1 MKSRYRTW
9 LAVPPEETEAVKNA
23 VPPLNGRKAV
33 AWDQEKKLWYAR
45 AGTEL
50 SLLERWLPRPQE
62 LSMDAGDPVT
72 EFAQVLENA
81 GLVIQG
87 LPQMDGA
94 IHRVATRDDK
104 KGAKSGA
111 YKAYLDGRPAGW
123 YRDYRSADDSPT
135 NWVFSGGEQHD
146 PLARLHLRAF
156 AQQQRDDNARKL
168 QQQYNKQA
176 RYARSYINGLPQ
188 ATAHEYLTRK
198 GIRAAPG
205 VRLNNKNELVIPF
218 SNGRGEIRS
227 YQRIPVT
234 GGKDARIL
242 KDSEKTGNWFTF
254 GTPENGRPLLFAEGY
269 ATAASLHEATGLPVL
284 MTVDAGNMI
293 AVAENARQIWTDS
306 PFVFCAD
313 NDHQREINK
322 GVFSATKAAE
332 VTNGEVIIPAFTE
345 AEKAQ
350 GLTDFND
357 LDASRG
363 RDDFQHVMNAQLKHI
378 GIPTPNSDTAD
389 HREAVVIGN
398 LIFTPVK
405 DEKPQMSPENK
416 QSTAPETV
424 LATPD
429 TPYDIHTEETENQAY
444 EDDYAAYAS
453 LQSVTTETLS
463 PDKPLENI
471 ASAADTGT
479 ENTSAATA
487 GDQEDLNTDA
497 TGTDTAH
504 NTNTAETGTLPEPA
518 EIQPVQKSSPEP
530 TAEDKPQESVIPAA
544 DTGEKNASAT
554 TADNQSVQ
562 AEELSPGDDTPETSV
577 SDATGT
583 QHTTT
588 TQTEEQV
595 QVSMASAD
603 DWSAFAE
610 DLNADATVMTTAH
623 HTDTTE
629 TASPSEPAG
638 TQPVQQATP
647 ESTAENKPQEEDVL
661 SATDTSEKSASATT
675 ADNQSVQAEELSPG
689 DDTPETSLSDA
700 AGIQH
705 STTTQSEEQVQVSMA
720 TADDWSAFAEDLNA
734 DATVMTTA
742 HHTDTTETA
751 SPSEPAGT
759 QPVQQATPEA
769 TAENKPQE
777 EDVLSATDTSEKSA
791 SAVPDNNRDAPPEEL
806 NADATVAATVH
817 NTGTAETA
825 SPSEPAE
832 TQPVRQATT
841 EPTAEDKL
849 QEERPVSATETS
861 TANEAAHPETPS
873 LFSRLR
879 RFLTGG
885 KSRTSEP
892 SVIQEKKPTEAET
905 ATEEVAPPSPPETSP
920 EDTSSAEPDTIIFAP
935 RRPDSPQR
943 HNLDEILKNLTHKEF
958 PDRTALYSVDGEP
971 AFLDRLYCLEMV
983 DGASADDKKV
993 LAALAVAT
1001 NFYGGV
1007 IELTGSDAF
1016 KQKAMQLIVEYDIK
1030 VRMKLPAQRAAL
1042 EKLRKEKEMVHD
1054 AIVTHRPTPELNRQ
1068 SPEETTM
1075 AQPAPPVSP
1084 KAETE
1089 QTAGSTAETPHP
1101 EAPVT
1106 AKAEAPRADR
1116 PEQPAAPSSAPEKAP
1131 VSAQPQQPDTPEE
1144 EPPGKLSPGES
1155 VTAVLTNYGE
1165 KEYAPGKG
1173 RCFFVELTNRSGK
1186 REYWG
1191 KGLEELV
1198 KNHQKGDP
1206 VTLTLQ
1212 ARERLPSSPGKPEWV
1227 RNIWAMTPV
1236 SNGITVDNDLPHAGQ
1251 HILEF
1256 PMKTFSQVMSQMQ
1269 QHWPQIMQEVRSPK
1283 NPPNNL
1289 YIGEDRQ
1296 PASEP
1301 QDQSMRLPLAGKAP
1315 DELIPAVASADK
1327 DNRQLNLLLV
1337 HSADEHLQGV
1347 VRLNGTL
1354 YPALA
1359 TPTTN
1364 NRQLVI
1370 NALTDNGL
1378 QFAGYGEAVNHD
1390 ENTHQRPAP
1399 QMMQFHLK
1407 QQDSPLFAAIHK
1419 PEEQPDKLFRSLGF
1433 EQTWKEWSDSQK
1445 AEDRQ
1450 EKTLQQAQ
1458 SHSPGR

>member
-33 AWDQEKKLWYAR
+33 AWDPEKKLWYAR

-111 YKAYLDGRPAGW
+111 YRAYLDGRPAGW

-176 RYARSYINGLPQ
+176 GYARSYINRLPQ

-284 MTVDAGNMI
+284 MTVDASNMI

-363 RDDFQHVMNAQLKHI
+363 RDNFQNAMNAQLKHI

-389 HREAVVIGN
+389 HREAVVIDN

-405 DEKPQMSPENK
+405 DEKPQMSPENR
-416 QSTAPETV
+416 QSTAPETE
-424 LATPD
+424 LATQD
-429 TPYDIHTEETENQAY
+429 TPYDTHSDDTENQAY

-453 LQSVTTETLS
+453 LQSVTAETLS

-479 ENTSAATA
+479 ENTSV
-487 GDQEDLNTDA
+487 
-497 TGTDTAH
+497 
-504 NTNTAETGTLPEPA
+504 P
-518 EIQPVQKSSPEP
+518 
-530 TAEDKPQESVIPAA
+530 
-544 DTGEKNASAT
+544 
-554 TADNQSVQ
+554 TADNQSTQ
-562 AEELSPGDDTPETSV
+562 AEEHPRSEDTPETSL
-577 SDATGT
+577 SDAAGT

-588 TQTEEQV
+588 TQSEEQV

-610 DLNADATVMTTAH
+610 DLNADTPGAPTVH
-623 HTDTTE
+623 NTDNAE
-629 TASPSEPAG
+629 TNTVSEPAG
-638 TQPVQQATP
+638 MRPVQQVTT
-647 ESTAENKPQEEDVL
+647 ELTAEDKAQ
-661 SATDTSEKSASATT
+661 EKSVASAAETGAEHSSDIT
-675 ADNQSVQAEELSPG
+675 DDNR
-689 DDTPETSLSDA
+689 
-700 AGIQH
+700 
-705 STTTQSEEQVQVSMA
+705 
-720 TADDWSAFAEDLNA
+720 NA
-734 DATVMTTA
+734 
-742 HHTDTTETA
+742 
-751 SPSEPAGT
+751 PA
-759 QPVQQATPEA
+759 
-769 TAENKPQE
+769 
-777 EDVLSATDTSEKSA
+777 
-791 SAVPDNNRDAPPEEL
+791 EEL
-806 NADATVAATVH
+806 NADATVAVH

-832 TQPVRQATT
+832 TQPVRQATA

-849 QEERPVSATETS
+849 QEERLVSATETS
-861 TANEAAHPETPS
+861 TANEAARPETPS

-879 RFLTGG
+879 RFLTGV

-1042 EKLRKEKEMVHD
+1042 EKLRKEKEMAHD

-1084 KAETE
+1084 KAEAE

-1116 PEQPAAPSSAPEKAP
+1116 PEHPAAPSSAPEKAP
-1131 VSAQPQQPDTPEE
+1131 VSAQPQQPDTPVE

-1191 KGLEELV
+1191 NGLEELV

-1212 ARERLPSSPGKPEWV
+1212 ARETFRLSGETRDRI
-1227 RNIWAMTPV
+1227 RNIWAITPV
-1236 SNGITVDNDLPHAGQ
+1236 SNGITVNNDQPHAGQ
-1251 HILEF
+1251 HTLEF
-1256 PMKTFSQVMSQMQ
+1256 PMATFSQVMLQMQ

-1296 PASEP
+1296 PASAP
-1301 QDQSMRLPLAGKAP
+1301 QDQSMRLPLAGNAP
-1315 DELIPAVASADK
+1315 NELIPAIASADK

-1337 HSADEHLQGV
+1337 HSADDHLQGV

-1359 TPTTN
+1359 TPSAD

-1390 ENTHQRPAP
+1390 ENNHQRPSP
-1399 QMMQFHLK
+1399 QIMQFHLK

>member
-33 AWDQEKKLWYAR
+33 AWDPEKKLWYAR

-176 RYARSYINGLPQ
+176 RYARSYINQLPQ
-188 ATAHEYLTRK
+188 ATEHEYLTRK
-198 GIRAAPG
+198 GILAAPG

-218 SNGRGEIRS
+218 SNSRGEIRS

-293 AVAENARQIWTDS
+293 DVAENARQIWTDS

-313 NDHQREINK
+313 NDHQRKINK
-322 GVFSATKAAE
+322 GVSSAQKAAAS
-332 VTNGEVIIPAFTE
+332 THGEVIIPAFTE

-363 RDDFQHVMNAQLKHI
+363 RDAFQRAMNAQLEYI
-378 GIPTPNSDTAD
+378 GIPTPNNDTTD
-389 HREAVVIGN
+389 RREAIVIGN

-405 DEKPQMSPENK
+405 DEKPQVSPENR
-416 QSTAPETV
+416 QSTAPEPAV
-424 LATPD
+424 SEQNH
-429 TPYDIHTEETENQAY
+429 PYDIPAEETDNQAY

-453 LQSVTTETLS
+453 LQSVTAGTAS
-463 PDKPLENI
+463 PNEPQVN
-471 ASAADTGT
+471 AVSAIDSNAK
-479 ENTSAATA
+479 NTSAATTDDRNVLA
-487 GDQEDLNTDA
+487 QEPNADA
-497 TGTDTAH
+497 TVTTTAH
-504 NTNTAETGTLPEPA
+504 DTGTAETDSPSEPA
-518 EIQPVQKSSPEP
+518 EIQPVQQASPEP
-530 TAEDKPQESVIPAA
+530 SAKDKPQENVVSATDNDA
-544 DTGEKNASAT
+544 ENTSSAT
-554 TADNQSVQ
+554 TALRSNDS
-562 AEELSPGDDTPETSV
+562 PETSV

-583 QHTTT
+583 QHTAT
-588 TQTEEQV
+588 TQPEEPQ
-595 QVSMASAD
+595 QVSMGSAD

-610 DLNADATVMTTAH
+610 DLNADAPGNATVH
-623 HTDTTE
+623 NTDNAE
-629 TASPSEPAG
+629 TNTVSESAG
-638 TQPVQQATP
+638 MRPVQQVTT
-647 ESTAENKPQEEDVL
+647 ELTAEDKAQ
-661 SATDTSEKSASATT
+661 EKSVASAAETGAEHSSDIT
-675 ADNQSVQAEELSPG
+675 DDNR
-689 DDTPETSLSDA
+689 
-700 AGIQH
+700 
-705 STTTQSEEQVQVSMA
+705 
-720 TADDWSAFAEDLNA
+720 NA
-734 DATVMTTA
+734 
-742 HHTDTTETA
+742 
-751 SPSEPAGT
+751 PA
-759 QPVQQATPEA
+759 
-769 TAENKPQE
+769 
-777 EDVLSATDTSEKSA
+777 
-791 SAVPDNNRDAPPEEL
+791 EEL
-806 NADATVAATVH
+806 NADATVAVH
-817 NTGTAETA
+817 NTGTTETA

-832 TQPVRQATT
+832 TQPVRQATA

-849 QEERPVSATETS
+849 QEERLVSATETS
-861 TANEAAHPETPS
+861 TANEAARPETPS

-879 RFLTGG
+879 RFLTGV

-1042 EKLRKEKEMVHD
+1042 EKLRQEKGMAHD

-1084 KAETE
+1084 KAEAE

-1116 PEQPAAPSSAPEKAP
+1116 PEQPAASSSAPEKAP

-1144 EPPGKLSPGES
+1144 EPPGKLRPGES

-1191 KGLEELV
+1191 NGLEELV

-1212 ARERLPSSPGKPEWV
+1212 ARETFRLSGETRDRI
-1227 RNIWAMTPV
+1227 RNIWAITPV
-1236 SNGITVDNDLPHAGQ
+1236 SNGITVNNDQPHAGQ
-1251 HILEF
+1251 HTLEF
-1256 PMKTFSQVMSQMQ
+1256 PMATFSQVMLQMQ

-1296 PASEP
+1296 PASAP
-1301 QDQSMRLPLAGKAP
+1301 QDQSMRLPLAGNAP
-1315 DELIPAVASADK
+1315 DELIPAIASADK

-1337 HSADEHLQGV
+1337 HSADDHLQGV

-1359 TPTTN
+1359 TPSAD

-1390 ENTHQRPAP
+1390 ENTHQRPSP
-1399 QMMQFHLK
+1399 QIMQFHLK

-1458 SHSPGR
+1458 SHSPGL

>member
-33 AWDQEKKLWYAR
+33 AWDPEKKLWYAE
-45 AGTEL
+45 AGTDL
-50 SLLERWLPRPQE
+50 SLLKRWLPRPQE
-62 LSMDAGDPVT
+62 MSMDAGDPVT
-72 EFAQVLENA
+72 EFRQVLENA
-81 GLVIQG
+81 GLV
-87 LPQMDGA
+87 LEKDPEMDGE
-94 IHRVATRDDK
+94 IHRVPTRDDRR
-104 KGAKSGA
+104 GSQSGA
-111 YKAYLDGRPAGW
+111 YKAYLDGRPSGW
-123 YRDYRSADDSPT
+123 YRDYRSADNSPT
-135 NWVFSGGEQHD
+135 TWTFSRAENID
-146 PLARLHLRAF
+146 PLARLHLKAS
-156 AQQQRDDNARKL
+156 AQQNRDEKERKL

-176 RYARSYINGLPQ
+176 GYARSYLNGLPQ

-242 KDSEKTGNWFTF
+242 KGSEKSGNWFAF

-284 MTVDAGNMI
+284 MTIDADNMI
-293 AVAENARQIWTDS
+293 NVAKNARKIWTDS

-313 NDHQREINK
+313 NDHQRKINK
-322 GVFSATKAAE
+322 GVSSAKKAAAS
-332 VTNGEVIIPAFTE
+332 THGEVIIPAFTE

-363 RDDFQHVMNAQLKHI
+363 RDAFQHVMNAQLKHI
-378 GIPTPNSDTAD
+378 GIPTPNSDIAD

-416 QSTAPETV
+416 QGTAPETV

-588 TQTEEQV
+588 TQTEEQL
-595 QVSMASAD
+595 QVSMAS
-603 DWSAFAE
+603 
-610 DLNADATVMTTAH
+610 
-623 HTDTTE
+623 
-629 TASPSEPAG
+629 
-638 TQPVQQATP
+638 
-647 ESTAENKPQEEDVL
+647 
-661 SATDTSEKSASATT
+661 
-675 ADNQSVQAEELSPG
+675 
-689 DDTPETSLSDA
+689 
-700 AGIQH
+700 
-705 STTTQSEEQVQVSMA
+705 
-720 TADDWSAFAEDLNA
+720 ADDWSAFAEDLNA

-832 TQPVRQATT
+832 TQPVRQATA
-841 EPTAEDKL
+841 EPTAEDKP
-849 QEERPVSATETS
+849 QEERLVSATETS
-861 TANEAAHPETPS
+861 TANEAARPETPS

-905 ATEEVAPPSPPETSP
+905 ATETAAPPSPPETSP

-943 HNLDEILKNLTHKEF
+943 HNLDEILKNLEHKEF

-1075 AQPAPPVSP
+1075 AQPEPPMSP
-1084 KAETE
+1084 KAEAE
-1089 QTAGSTAETPHP
+1089 QTAGCTAETPHP

-1212 ARERLPSSPGKPEWV
+1212 ARERSPSSPGKPEWV
-1227 RNIWAMTPV
+1227 RNIWTMKPV
-1236 SNGITVDNDLPHAGQ
+1236 CNGISVSHDNPHEGQ
-1251 HILEF
+1251 YIREY
-1256 PMKTFSQVMSQMQ
+1256 PAATFRQMMTLLQ
-1269 QHWPQIMQEVRSPK
+1269 QGWPQLMQDVRLPDK
-1283 NPPNNL
+1283 VPDTL
-1289 YIGEDRQ
+1289 YLGEDRQ
-1296 PASEP
+1296 PAAAPRDPALRVPLNGTPPATLTPLIFSV
-1301 QDQSMRLPLAGKAP
+1301 DKQSQRL
-1315 DELIPAVASADK
+1315 D
-1327 DNRQLNLLLV
+1327 LLLLQ
-1337 HSADEHLQGV
+1337 SADEYMQGV

-1359 TPTTN
+1359 TPTADS
-1364 NRQLVI
+1364 RQLVI
-1370 NALTDNGL
+1370 NAMTDRGL
-1378 QFAGYGEAVNHD
+1378 QFAGYGEAINRD
-1390 ENTHQRPAP
+1390 ADGPKRPAP
-1399 QMMQFHLK
+1399 QLMQFHLK

>member
-345 AEKAQ
+345 EEKAQ

-497 TGTDTAH
+497 TGTDTTH

-544 DTGEKNASAT
+544 DTGEKN
-554 TADNQSVQ
+554 
-562 AEELSPGDDTPETSV
+562 
-577 SDATGT
+577 
-583 QHTTT
+583 
-588 TQTEEQV
+588 
-595 QVSMASAD
+595 
-603 DWSAFAE
+603 
-610 DLNADATVMTTAH
+610 
-623 HTDTTE
+623 
-629 TASPSEPAG
+629 
-638 TQPVQQATP
+638 
-647 ESTAENKPQEEDVL
+647 
-661 SATDTSEKSASATT
+661 ASATT

-759 QPVQQATPEA
+759 QPV
-769 TAENKPQE
+769 
-777 EDVLSATDTSEKSA
+777 
-791 SAVPDNNRDAPPEEL
+791 
-806 NADATVAATVH
+806 
-817 NTGTAETA
+817 
-825 SPSEPAE
+825 
-832 TQPVRQATT
+832 RQATA

-849 QEERPVSATETS
+849 QEERLVSATETS

-905 ATEEVAPPSPPETSP
+905 ATEEVAPPSPPENSP
-920 EDTSSAEPDTIIFAP
+920 EDTSSTEPDTIIFAP

-943 HNLDEILKNLTHKEF
+943 HNLDEIIKNLEHEEF
-958 PDRTALYSVDGEP
+958 PDRTALYRVDGEP

-1075 AQPAPPVSP
+1075 AQPEPPVSP
-1084 KAETE
+1084 KAEAE
-1089 QTAGSTAETPHP
+1089 QTAGCTAETPHP

-1212 ARERLPSSPGKPEWV
+1212 ARERSPSSPGKPEWV
-1227 RNIWAMTPV
+1227 RNIWTMKPV
-1236 SNGITVDNDLPHAGQ
+1236 CNGISVSHDNPHEGQ
-1251 HILEF
+1251 YIREY
-1256 PMKTFSQVMSQMQ
+1256 PAATFRQMMTLLQ
-1269 QHWPQIMQEVRSPK
+1269 QGWPQLMQDVRLPDK
-1283 NPPNNL
+1283 VPDTL
-1289 YIGEDRQ
+1289 YLGEDRQ
-1296 PASEP
+1296 PAAAPRDPALRVPLNGTPPATLTPLIFSV
-1301 QDQSMRLPLAGKAP
+1301 DKQSQRL
-1315 DELIPAVASADK
+1315 D
-1327 DNRQLNLLLV
+1327 LLLLQ
-1337 HSADEHLQGV
+1337 SADEYMQGV

-1359 TPTTN
+1359 TPTADS
-1364 NRQLVI
+1364 RQLVI
-1370 NALTDNGL
+1370 NAMTDRGL
-1378 QFAGYGEAVNHD
+1378 QFAGYGEAINRD
-1390 ENTHQRPAP
+1390 ADGPKRPAP
-1399 QMMQFHLK
+1399 QLMQFHLK

>member
-33 AWDQEKKLWYAR
+33 AWDPEKKLWYAE
-45 AGTEL
+45 AGTDL
-50 SLLERWLPRPQE
+50 SLLKRWLPRPQE
-62 LSMDAGDPVT
+62 MSMDAGDPVT
-72 EFAQVLENA
+72 EFRQVLENA
-81 GLVIQG
+81 GLV
-87 LPQMDGA
+87 LEKDPEMDGE
-94 IHRVATRDDK
+94 IHRVPTRDDRR
-104 KGAKSGA
+104 GTQSGA
-111 YKAYLDGRPAGW
+111 YKAYLDGRPSGW
-123 YRDYRSADDSPT
+123 YRDYRSADNSPT
-135 NWVFSGGEQHD
+135 TWTFSRAENID
-146 PLARLHLRAF
+146 PLARLHLKAS
-156 AQQQRDDNARKL
+156 AQQNRDEKERKL

-176 RYARSYINGLPQ
+176 GYARSYLNGLPQ

-242 KDSEKTGNWFTF
+242 KGSEKSGNWFAF

-284 MTVDAGNMI
+284 MTIDADNMI
-293 AVAENARQIWTDS
+293 NVAKNARKIWTDS

-313 NDHQREINK
+313 NDHQRKINK
-322 GVFSATKAAE
+322 GVSSAKKAAAS
-332 VTNGEVIIPAFTE
+332 THGEVIIPAFTE

-363 RDDFQHVMNAQLKHI
+363 RDAFQHVMNAQLKHI
-378 GIPTPNSDTAD
+378 GIPTPNSDIAD

-405 DEKPQMSPENK
+405 DEKPQMSPENR
-416 QSTAPETV
+416 QSTAPEPAV
-424 LATPD
+424 SEQNH
-429 TPYDIHTEETENQAY
+429 PYDIPAEETDNQAY

-453 LQSVTTETLS
+453 LQSVTAGTAS
-463 PDKPLENI
+463 PNEPQVN
-471 ASAADTGT
+471 AVSAIDSNAK
-479 ENTSAATA
+479 NTSAATA
-487 GDQEDLNTDA
+487 GDRNVLAQEPNADA
-497 TGTDTAH
+497 TVTTTAH
-504 NTNTAETGTLPEPA
+504 DTGTAETDSPSEPA

-588 TQTEEQV
+588 TQTEEQL
-595 QVSMASAD
+595 QVSMAS
-603 DWSAFAE
+603 
-610 DLNADATVMTTAH
+610 
-623 HTDTTE
+623 
-629 TASPSEPAG
+629 
-638 TQPVQQATP
+638 
-647 ESTAENKPQEEDVL
+647 
-661 SATDTSEKSASATT
+661 
-675 ADNQSVQAEELSPG
+675 
-689 DDTPETSLSDA
+689 
-700 AGIQH
+700 
-705 STTTQSEEQVQVSMA
+705 
-720 TADDWSAFAEDLNA
+720 ADDWSAFAEDLNA

-832 TQPVRQATT
+832 TQPVRQATA
-841 EPTAEDKL
+841 EPTAEDKP
-849 QEERPVSATETS
+849 QEERLVSATETS
-861 TANEAAHPETPS
+861 TANEAARPETPS

-905 ATEEVAPPSPPETSP
+905 ATETAAPPSPPETSP

-943 HNLDEILKNLTHKEF
+943 HNLDEILKNLEHKEF

-1075 AQPAPPVSP
+1075 AQPEPPMSP
-1084 KAETE
+1084 KAEAE
-1089 QTAGSTAETPHP
+1089 QTAGCTAETPHP

-1212 ARERLPSSPGKPEWV
+1212 ARERSPSSPGKPEWV
-1227 RNIWAMTPV
+1227 RNIWTMKPV
-1236 SNGITVDNDLPHAGQ
+1236 CNGISVSHDNPHEGQ
-1251 HILEF
+1251 YIREY
-1256 PMKTFSQVMSQMQ
+1256 PAATFRQMMTLLQ
-1269 QHWPQIMQEVRSPK
+1269 QGWPQLMQDVRLPDK
-1283 NPPNNL
+1283 VPDTL
-1289 YIGEDRQ
+1289 YLGEDRQ
-1296 PASEP
+1296 PAAAPRDPALRVPLNGTPPATLTPLIFSV
-1301 QDQSMRLPLAGKAP
+1301 DKQSQRL
-1315 DELIPAVASADK
+1315 D
-1327 DNRQLNLLLV
+1327 LLLLQ
-1337 HSADEHLQGV
+1337 SADEYMQGV

-1359 TPTTN
+1359 TPTADS
-1364 NRQLVI
+1364 RQLVI
-1370 NALTDNGL
+1370 NAMTDRGL
-1378 QFAGYGEAVNHD
+1378 QFAGYGEAINRD
-1390 ENTHQRPAP
+1390 ADGPKRPAP
-1399 QMMQFHLK
+1399 QLMQFHLK

>member
-23 VPPLNGRKAV
+23 VPPLKGRKAV
-33 AWDQEKKLWYAR
+33 AWDPEKKLWYAR

-176 RYARSYINGLPQ
+176 GYARSYINGLPQ

-198 GIRAAPG
+198 GILAAPG

-218 SNGRGEIRS
+218 SNSRGEIRS

-284 MTVDAGNMI
+284 MTVDASNMI

-363 RDDFQHVMNAQLKHI
+363 RDAFQRAMNAQLEYI
-378 GIPTPNSDTAD
+378 GIPTPNNDTTD
-389 HREAVVIGN
+389 RREAVVIGN

-405 DEKPQMSPENK
+405 DEKPQMSPENR
-416 QSTAPETV
+416 QSTAPEPAV
-424 LATPD
+424 SEQNH
-429 TPYDIHTEETENQAY
+429 PYDIPAEETDNQAY

-588 TQTEEQV
+588 TQTEEQL
-595 QVSMASAD
+595 QVSMAS
-603 DWSAFAE
+603 
-610 DLNADATVMTTAH
+610 
-623 HTDTTE
+623 
-629 TASPSEPAG
+629 
-638 TQPVQQATP
+638 
-647 ESTAENKPQEEDVL
+647 
-661 SATDTSEKSASATT
+661 
-675 ADNQSVQAEELSPG
+675 
-689 DDTPETSLSDA
+689 
-700 AGIQH
+700 
-705 STTTQSEEQVQVSMA
+705 
-720 TADDWSAFAEDLNA
+720 ADDWSAFAEDLNA

-825 SPSEPAE
+825 PPSEPAE
-832 TQPVRQATT
+832 TQPVRQATA
-841 EPTAEDKL
+841 EPTDEDKP
-849 QEERPVSATETS
+849 QEEHLVSATEPG
-861 TANEAAHPETPS
+861 TANEAARPETPS

-892 SVIQEKKPTEAET
+892 SVIQKKKPTEAEE
-905 ATEEVAPPSPPETSP
+905 ATEEVAPPSPPENSP
-920 EDTSSAEPDTIIFAP
+920 EAPSSAEPDTIIFAP

-943 HNLDEILKNLTHKEF
+943 YDLDEIIKNLEHEEF
-958 PDRTALYSVDGEP
+958 PDRTALFRVDGEP

-1042 EKLRKEKEMVHD
+1042 EKLRREKEMAHD

-1075 AQPAPPVSP
+1075 AQPEPPVSP
-1084 KAETE
+1084 KAEVE
-1089 QTAGSTAETPHP
+1089 QTAGSTPETPHP

-1106 AKAEAPRADR
+1106 AKAEVPRAGT

-1212 ARERLPSSPGKPEWV
+1212 ARETFRLSGETRDRI
-1227 RNIWAMTPV
+1227 RNVWAITPV
-1236 SNGITVDNDLPHAGQ
+1236 SNGITVNNDQPHVGQ

-1256 PMKTFSQVMSQMQ
+1256 PMATFSQVMLQMQ

-1283 NPPNNL
+1283 NPPGNL

-1296 PASEP
+1296 PASAP
-1301 QDQSMRLPLAGKAP
+1301 QDQSMRLPLAGNAP
-1315 DELIPAVASADK
+1315 NELIPAIASADK

-1337 HSADEHLQGV
+1337 HSADDHLQGV

-1359 TPTTN
+1359 TPSAD

-1390 ENTHQRPAP
+1390 ENNHQRPSP

>member
-1 MKSRYRTW
+1 
-9 LAVPPEETEAVKNA
+9 
-23 VPPLNGRKAV
+23 
-33 AWDQEKKLWYAR
+33 
-45 AGTEL
+45 
-50 SLLERWLPRPQE
+50 
-62 LSMDAGDPVT
+62 MDAGDPVT

-176 RYARSYINGLPQ
+176 RYARSYINQLPQ
-188 ATAHEYLTRK
+188 ATEHEYLTRK
-198 GIRAAPG
+198 GILAAPG

-218 SNGRGEIRS
+218 SNSRGEIRS
-227 YQRIPVT
+227 YQRIPAT

-293 AVAENARQIWTDS
+293 DVAENARQIWTDS

-313 NDHQREINK
+313 NDHQRKINK
-322 GVFSATKAAE
+322 GVSSAKKAAAS
-332 VTNGEVIIPAFTE
+332 THGEVIIPAFTE

-363 RDDFQHVMNAQLKHI
+363 RDAFQRAMNAQLEYI
-378 GIPTPNSDTAD
+378 GIPTPNSDTTD
-389 HREAVVIGN
+389 RREAIVIGN

-405 DEKPQMSPENK
+405 DEKPQMSPENR
-416 QSTAPETV
+416 QSTAPEPAV
-424 LATPD
+424 SEQNH
-429 TPYDIHTEETENQAY
+429 PYDIPAEETDNQAY

-453 LQSVTTETLS
+453 LQSVTAGTTS
-463 PDKPLENI
+463 PNEPQVN
-471 ASAADTGT
+471 AVSAIDSNAK
-479 ENTSAATA
+479 NTSAATA
-487 GDQEDLNTDA
+487 DDRNVLAQEPNADA
-497 TGTDTAH
+497 TVTVTTTAH
-504 NTNTAETGTLPEPA
+504 DTGTAETDSPSEPA
-518 EIQPVQKSSPEP
+518 EIQPVQQASPEP
-530 TAEDKPQESVIPAA
+530 SAKDKPLENVVSATDNDA
-544 DTGEKNASAT
+544 ENTSSAT
-554 TADNQSVQ
+554 TALRSN
-562 AEELSPGDDTPETSV
+562 DTPETSV

-583 QHTTT
+583 QHTAT
-588 TQTEEQV
+588 TQPEEQQ
-595 QVSMASAD
+595 QVSMGSAD

-610 DLNADATVMTTAH
+610 DLNADVTVMTTAH
-623 HTDTTE
+623 HTD
-629 TASPSEPAG
+629 
-638 TQPVQQATP
+638 
-647 ESTAENKPQEEDVL
+647 
-661 SATDTSEKSASATT
+661 
-675 ADNQSVQAEELSPG
+675 
-689 DDTPETSLSDA
+689 
-700 AGIQH
+700 
-705 STTTQSEEQVQVSMA
+705 
-720 TADDWSAFAEDLNA
+720 
-734 DATVMTTA
+734 
-742 HHTDTTETA
+742 
-751 SPSEPAGT
+751 
-759 QPVQQATPEA
+759 
-769 TAENKPQE
+769 
-777 EDVLSATDTSEKSA
+777 
-791 SAVPDNNRDAPPEEL
+791 
-806 NADATVAATVH
+806 
-817 NTGTAETA
+817 TAETA

-832 TQPVRQATT
+832 IQPVQQATP
-841 EPTAEDKL
+841 EPTAEDKPK
-849 QEERPVSATETS
+849 EERPVSATETS
-861 TANEAAHPETPS
+861 TENEAARPETPS

-885 KSRTSEP
+885 KSRTAEP
-892 SVIQEKKPTEAET
+892 PVIQENTLTEAET
-905 ATEEVAPPSPPETSP
+905 ATEAVAPPSPPETSP

-1042 EKLRKEKEMVHD
+1042 EKLRKEKEMAHD

-1084 KAETE
+1084 KAEAE

-1191 KGLEELV
+1191 NGLEELV

-1212 ARERLPSSPGKPEWV
+1212 ARETFRLSGETRDRI
-1227 RNIWAMTPV
+1227 RNIWAITPV
-1236 SNGITVDNDLPHAGQ
+1236 SNGITVNNDQPHAGQ
-1251 HILEF
+1251 HTLEF
-1256 PMKTFSQVMSQMQ
+1256 PMATFSQVMLQMQ

-1296 PASEP
+1296 PASAP
-1301 QDQSMRLPLAGKAP
+1301 QDQSMRLPLAGNAP
-1315 DELIPAVASADK
+1315 NELIPAIASADK

-1337 HSADEHLQGV
+1337 HSADDHL
-1347 VRLNGTL
+1347 
-1354 YPALA
+1354 
-1359 TPTTN
+1359 
-1364 NRQLVI
+1364 
-1370 NALTDNGL
+1370 
-1378 QFAGYGEAVNHD
+1378 
-1390 ENTHQRPAP
+1390 
-1399 QMMQFHLK
+1399 
-1407 QQDSPLFAAIHK
+1407 
-1419 PEEQPDKLFRSLGF
+1419 
-1433 EQTWKEWSDSQK
+1433 
-1445 AEDRQ
+1445 
-1450 EKTLQQAQ
+1450 
-1458 SHSPGR
+1458 

>member
-1 MKSRYRTW
+1 M
-9 LAVPPEETEAVKNA
+9 
-23 VPPLNGRKAV
+23 
-33 AWDQEKKLWYAR
+33 
-45 AGTEL
+45 
-50 SLLERWLPRPQE
+50 
-62 LSMDAGDPVT
+62 
-72 EFAQVLENA
+72 
-81 GLVIQG
+81 
-87 LPQMDGA
+87 
-94 IHRVATRDDK
+94 
-104 KGAKSGA
+104 
-111 YKAYLDGRPAGW
+111 
-123 YRDYRSADDSPT
+123 
-135 NWVFSGGEQHD
+135 
-146 PLARLHLRAF
+146 
-156 AQQQRDDNARKL
+156 
-168 QQQYNKQA
+168 
-176 RYARSYINGLPQ
+176 
-188 ATAHEYLTRK
+188 
-198 GIRAAPG
+198 
-205 VRLNNKNELVIPF
+205 RLNNKNELVIPF

-405 DEKPQMSPENK
+405 DEKPQMSPENR
-416 QSTAPETV
+416 QSTAPETE
-424 LATPD
+424 LATQD
-429 TPYDIHTEETENQAY
+429 TSYDIHTEETENQAY

-562 AEELSPGDDTPETSV
+562 AEELSPGDDTPETS
-577 SDATGT
+577 
-583 QHTTT
+583 
-588 TQTEEQV
+588 
-595 QVSMASAD
+595 
-603 DWSAFAE
+603 
-610 DLNADATVMTTAH
+610 
-623 HTDTTE
+623 
-629 TASPSEPAG
+629 
-638 TQPVQQATP
+638 
-647 ESTAENKPQEEDVL
+647 
-661 SATDTSEKSASATT
+661 
-675 ADNQSVQAEELSPG
+675 
-689 DDTPETSLSDA
+689 LSDA
-700 AGIQH
+700 AGTQH
-705 STTTQSEEQVQVSMA
+705 TTTTQSEEQVQVSMA

-734 DATVMTTA
+734 DTPGAPTV
-742 HHTDTTETA
+742 HNTDNAETNTV
-751 SPSEPAGT
+751 SEPAGMR
-759 QPVQQATPEA
+759 PVQQVTTEL
-769 TAENKPQE
+769 TAEDKAQ
-777 EDVLSATDTSEKSA
+777 EKSVA
-791 SAVPDNNRDAPPEEL
+791 SAAETGAEHSSDITDDNRNAPAEEL
-806 NADATVAATVH
+806 NADATVAVH

-832 TQPVRQATT
+832 IQPVQQAIP
-841 EPTAEDKL
+841 EPTAEDKPK
-849 QEERPVSATETS
+849 EERPVSATETS
-861 TANEAAHPETPS
+861 TENETARPETPS

-905 ATEEVAPPSPPETSP
+905 ATEEVAPPSPPENSP
-920 EDTSSAEPDTIIFAP
+920 EDTSSTEPDTIIFAP
-935 RRPDSPQR
+935 RRPDTPQR
-943 HNLDEILKNLTHKEF
+943 HNLDEIIKNLEHEEF
-958 PDRTALYSVDGEP
+958 PDRTALYRVDGEP

-1075 AQPAPPVSP
+1075 AQPDPPVSP
-1084 KAETE
+1084 KAEAE
-1089 QTAGSTAETPHP
+1089 QTAGCTAETPHP

-1212 ARERLPSSPGKPEWV
+1212 ARERSPSSPGKPEWV
-1227 RNIWAMTPV
+1227 RNIWTMKPV
-1236 SNGITVDNDLPHAGQ
+1236 CNGISVSHDNPHEGQ
-1251 HILEF
+1251 YIREY
-1256 PMKTFSQVMSQMQ
+1256 PAATFRQMMTLLQ
-1269 QHWPQIMQEVRSPK
+1269 QGWPQLMQDVRLPDK
-1283 NPPNNL
+1283 VPDTL
-1289 YIGEDRQ
+1289 YLGEDRQ
-1296 PASEP
+1296 PAAAPRDPALRVPLNGTPPATLTPLIFSV
-1301 QDQSMRLPLAGKAP
+1301 DKQSQRL
-1315 DELIPAVASADK
+1315 D
-1327 DNRQLNLLLV
+1327 LLLLQ
-1337 HSADEHLQGV
+1337 SADEYMQGV

-1359 TPTTN
+1359 TPTTDS
-1364 NRQLVI
+1364 RQLVI
-1370 NALTDNGL
+1370 NATDR
-1378 QFAGYGEAVNHD
+1378 
-1390 ENTHQRPAP
+1390 QRPAVCR
-1399 QMMQFHLK
+1399 L
-1407 QQDSPLFAAIHK
+1407 
-1419 PEEQPDKLFRSLGF
+1419 R
-1433 EQTWKEWSDSQK
+1433 
-1445 AEDRQ
+1445 
-1450 EKTLQQAQ
+1450 
-1458 SHSPGR
+1458 

>member
-33 AWDQEKKLWYAR
+33 AWDPEKKLWYAE
-45 AGTEL
+45 AGTDL
-50 SLLERWLPRPQE
+50 SLLKRWLPRPQE
-62 LSMDAGDPVT
+62 MSMDAGDPVT
-72 EFAQVLENA
+72 EFRQVLENA
-81 GLVIQG
+81 GLV
-87 LPQMDGA
+87 LEKDPEMDGE
-94 IHRVATRDDK
+94 IHRVPTRDDRR
-104 KGAKSGA
+104 GTQSGA
-111 YKAYLDGRPAGW
+111 YKAYLDGRPSGW
-123 YRDYRSADDSPT
+123 YRDYRSADNSPT
-135 NWVFSGGEQHD
+135 TWTFSRAENID
-146 PLARLHLRAF
+146 PLARLHLKAS
-156 AQQQRDDNARKL
+156 AQQNRDEKERKL

-176 RYARSYINGLPQ
+176 GYARSYLNGLPQ

-242 KDSEKTGNWFTF
+242 KGSEKSGNWFAF

-284 MTVDAGNMI
+284 MTIDADNMI
-293 AVAENARQIWTDS
+293 NVAKNARKIWTDS

-313 NDHQREINK
+313 NDHQRKINK
-322 GVFSATKAAE
+322 GVSSAKKAAAS
-332 VTNGEVIIPAFTE
+332 THGEVIIPAFTE

-363 RDDFQHVMNAQLKHI
+363 RDAFQHVMNAQLKHI
-378 GIPTPNSDTAD
+378 GIPTPNSDIAD

-588 TQTEEQV
+588 TQTEEQL
-595 QVSMASAD
+595 QVSMAS
-603 DWSAFAE
+603 
-610 DLNADATVMTTAH
+610 
-623 HTDTTE
+623 
-629 TASPSEPAG
+629 
-638 TQPVQQATP
+638 
-647 ESTAENKPQEEDVL
+647 
-661 SATDTSEKSASATT
+661 
-675 ADNQSVQAEELSPG
+675 
-689 DDTPETSLSDA
+689 
-700 AGIQH
+700 
-705 STTTQSEEQVQVSMA
+705 
-720 TADDWSAFAEDLNA
+720 ADDWSAFAEDLNA

-832 TQPVRQATT
+832 TQPVRQATA
-841 EPTAEDKL
+841 EPTAEDKP
-849 QEERPVSATETS
+849 QEERLVSATETS
-861 TANEAAHPETPS
+861 TANEAARPETPS

-905 ATEEVAPPSPPETSP
+905 ATETAAPPSPPETSP

-943 HNLDEILKNLTHKEF
+943 HNLDEILKNLEHKEF

-1075 AQPAPPVSP
+1075 AQPEPPMSP
-1084 KAETE
+1084 KAEAE
-1089 QTAGSTAETPHP
+1089 QTAGCTAETPHP

-1212 ARERLPSSPGKPEWV
+1212 ARERSPSSPGKPEWV
-1227 RNIWAMTPV
+1227 RNIWTMKPV
-1236 SNGITVDNDLPHAGQ
+1236 CNGISVSHDNPHEGQ
-1251 HILEF
+1251 YIREY
-1256 PMKTFSQVMSQMQ
+1256 PAATFRQMMTLLQ
-1269 QHWPQIMQEVRSPK
+1269 QGWPQLMQDVRLPDK
-1283 NPPNNL
+1283 VPDTL
-1289 YIGEDRQ
+1289 YLGEDRQ
-1296 PASEP
+1296 PAAAPRDPALRVPLNGTPPATLTPLIFSV
-1301 QDQSMRLPLAGKAP
+1301 DKQSQRL
-1315 DELIPAVASADK
+1315 D
-1327 DNRQLNLLLV
+1327 LLLLQ
-1337 HSADEHLQGV
+1337 SADEYMQGV

-1359 TPTTN
+1359 TPTADS
-1364 NRQLVI
+1364 RQLVI
-1370 NALTDNGL
+1370 NAMTDRGL
-1378 QFAGYGEAVNHD
+1378 QFAGYGEAINRD
-1390 ENTHQRPAP
+1390 ADGPKRPAP
-1399 QMMQFHLK
+1399 QLMQFHLK

-1458 SHSPGR
+1458 SHSPGL

>member
-1 MKSRYRTW
+1 
-9 LAVPPEETEAVKNA
+9 
-23 VPPLNGRKAV
+23 
-33 AWDQEKKLWYAR
+33 
-45 AGTEL
+45 
-50 SLLERWLPRPQE
+50 
-62 LSMDAGDPVT
+62 
-72 EFAQVLENA
+72 
-81 GLVIQG
+81 
-87 LPQMDGA
+87 
-94 IHRVATRDDK
+94 
-104 KGAKSGA
+104 
-111 YKAYLDGRPAGW
+111 
-123 YRDYRSADDSPT
+123 
-135 NWVFSGGEQHD
+135 
-146 PLARLHLRAF
+146 
-156 AQQQRDDNARKL
+156 
-168 QQQYNKQA
+168 
-176 RYARSYINGLPQ
+176 
-188 ATAHEYLTRK
+188 
-198 GIRAAPG
+198 
-205 VRLNNKNELVIPF
+205 
-218 SNGRGEIRS
+218 
-227 YQRIPVT
+227 
-234 GGKDARIL
+234 
-242 KDSEKTGNWFTF
+242 
-254 GTPENGRPLLFAEGY
+254 
-269 ATAASLHEATGLPVL
+269 

-562 AEELSPGDDTPETSV
+562 AEELSPGDDTPETS
-577 SDATGT
+577 
-583 QHTTT
+583 
-588 TQTEEQV
+588 
-595 QVSMASAD
+595 
-603 DWSAFAE
+603 
-610 DLNADATVMTTAH
+610 
-623 HTDTTE
+623 
-629 TASPSEPAG
+629 
-638 TQPVQQATP
+638 
-647 ESTAENKPQEEDVL
+647 
-661 SATDTSEKSASATT
+661 
-675 ADNQSVQAEELSPG
+675 
-689 DDTPETSLSDA
+689 LSDA

-832 TQPVRQATT
+832 TQPVRQATA
-841 EPTAEDKL
+841 EPTAEDKP
-849 QEERPVSATETS
+849 QEERLVSATETS
-861 TANEAAHPETPS
+861 TANEAARPETPS
-873 LFSRLR
+873 LFSRLC

-905 ATEEVAPPSPPETSP
+905 ATEEVAPPSPPENSP

-943 HNLDEILKNLTHKEF
+943 HNLDEIIKNLEHEEF
-958 PDRTALYSVDGEP
+958 PDRTALYRVDGEP

-1075 AQPAPPVSP
+1075 AQPEPPVSP
-1084 KAETE
+1084 KAEAE
-1089 QTAGSTAETPHP
+1089 QTAGCTAETPHP

-1144 EPPGKLSPGES
+1144 EPPGKLRPGES

-1212 ARERLPSSPGKPEWV
+1212 ARERSPSSPGKPEWV
-1227 RNIWAMTPV
+1227 RNIWTMKPV
-1236 SNGITVDNDLPHAGQ
+1236 CNGISVSHDNPHEGQ
-1251 HILEF
+1251 YIREY
-1256 PMKTFSQVMSQMQ
+1256 PAATFRQMMTLLQ
-1269 QHWPQIMQEVRSPK
+1269 QGWPQLMQDVRLPDK
-1283 NPPNNL
+1283 VPDTL
-1289 YIGEDRQ
+1289 YLGEDRQ
-1296 PASEP
+1296 PAAAPRDPALRVPLNGTPPATLTPLIFSV
-1301 QDQSMRLPLAGKAP
+1301 DKQSQRL
-1315 DELIPAVASADK
+1315 D
-1327 DNRQLNLLLV
+1327 LLLLQ
-1337 HSADEHLQGV
+1337 SADEYMQGV

-1359 TPTTN
+1359 TPTADS
-1364 NRQLVI
+1364 RQLVI
-1370 NALTDNGL
+1370 NAMTDRGL
-1378 QFAGYGEAVNHD
+1378 QFAGYGEAINRD
-1390 ENTHQRPAP
+1390 ADGPKRPAP
-1399 QMMQFHLK
+1399 QLMQFHLK

>member
-33 AWDQEKKLWYAR
+33 AWDPEKKLWYAR

-111 YKAYLDGRPAGW
+111 YRAYLDGRPAGW

-176 RYARSYINGLPQ
+176 GYARSYINGLPQ

-254 GTPENGRPLLFAEGY
+254 GTPENGSPLLFAEGY

-284 MTVDAGNMI
+284 MTVDANNMI

-405 DEKPQMSPENK
+405 DEKPQMSPENR
-416 QSTAPETV
+416 QSTAPETE

-453 LQSVTTETLS
+453 LQSVTAETSS

-487 GDQEDLNTDA
+487 GDQEGLNTDA

-504 NTNTAETGTLPEPA
+504 NTDTAETTSPSEPA

-544 DTGEKNASAT
+544 DTGEENASAT
-554 TADNQSVQ
+554 TADNQSAQ
-562 AEELSPGDDTPETSV
+562 AEEHPRNEDTPETSV
-577 SDATGT
+577 SDVAGT

-588 TQTEEQV
+588 TQSEEQL

-610 DLNADATVMTTAH
+610 DLNADTPGAPTVH
-623 HTDTTE
+623 NTDNAE
-629 TASPSEPAG
+629 TNTLSEPAG
-638 TQPVQQATP
+638 MRPVQQVTT
-647 ESTAENKPQEEDVL
+647 ELTAEDKAQ
-661 SATDTSEKSASATT
+661 EKSVASATET
-675 ADNQSVQAEELSPG
+675 GAEHSSDITDDNR
-689 DDTPETSLSDA
+689 
-700 AGIQH
+700 
-705 STTTQSEEQVQVSMA
+705 
-720 TADDWSAFAEDLNA
+720 NA
-734 DATVMTTA
+734 
-742 HHTDTTETA
+742 
-751 SPSEPAGT
+751 PA
-759 QPVQQATPEA
+759 
-769 TAENKPQE
+769 
-777 EDVLSATDTSEKSA
+777 
-791 SAVPDNNRDAPPEEL
+791 EEL

-817 NTGTAETA
+817 NTRTAETA

-832 TQPVRQATT
+832 TQPVRQATA
-841 EPTAEDKL
+841 EPTAEDKP
-849 QEERPVSATETS
+849 QEEHLVSATEPG
-861 TANEAAHPETPS
+861 TANEAARPETPS

-892 SVIQEKKPTEAET
+892 SVIQEKKPTEAEE

-920 EDTSSAEPDTIIFAP
+920 EAPSSAEPDTIIFAP
-935 RRPDSPQR
+935 RRPDRPQR
-943 HNLDEILKNLTHKEF
+943 HDLDEIVKNLTYDEL
-958 PDRTALYSVDGEP
+958 PDNTALYRVDGEP
-971 AFLDRLYCLEMV
+971 AFLDKLNRLEMV

-1016 KQKAMQLIVEYDIK
+1016 KQKAMQLIIEYDIK

-1042 EKLRKEKEMVHD
+1042 EKLRREKEMAHD
-1054 AIVTHRPTPELNRQ
+1054 AIVTHRPTPELNRL

-1075 AQPAPPVSP
+1075 AQPAPPASP
-1084 KAETE
+1084 NAEAE

-1131 VSAQPQQPDTPEE
+1131 VSAQPQHPDTPEE

-1212 ARERLPSSPGKPEWV
+1212 ARETFRLSGETRDRI
-1227 RNIWAMTPV
+1227 RNVWAITPV
-1236 SNGITVDNDLPHAGQ
+1236 SNGITVNNDQPHVGQ

-1256 PMKTFSQVMSQMQ
+1256 PMATFSQVMLQMQ

-1283 NPPNNL
+1283 NPPGNL

-1296 PASEP
+1296 PASAP
-1301 QDQSMRLPLAGKAP
+1301 QDQSMRLPLAGNAP
-1315 DELIPAVASADK
+1315 NELIPAIASADK

-1337 HSADEHLQGV
+1337 HSADDHLQGV

-1359 TPTTN
+1359 TPSAD

-1390 ENTHQRPAP
+1390 ENNHQRPSP

-1458 SHSPGR
+1458 SHSPGL

>member
-33 AWDQEKKLWYAR
+33 AWDPEKKLWYAR

-111 YKAYLDGRPAGW
+111 YRAYLDGRPAGW

-176 RYARSYINGLPQ
+176 GYARSYINGLPQ

-284 MTVDAGNMI
+284 MTVDASNMI

-363 RDDFQHVMNAQLKHI
+363 RDDFQNAMNAQLKHI

-389 HREAVVIGN
+389 NREAVVIGN

-405 DEKPQMSPENK
+405 DEKPQMSPENR
-416 QSTAPETV
+416 QSTAPETE
-424 LATPD
+424 LATQD
-429 TPYDIHTEETENQAY
+429 TPYDTHSDDTENQAY

-544 DTGEKNASAT
+544 DTGEKN
-554 TADNQSVQ
+554 
-562 AEELSPGDDTPETSV
+562 
-577 SDATGT
+577 
-583 QHTTT
+583 
-588 TQTEEQV
+588 
-595 QVSMASAD
+595 
-603 DWSAFAE
+603 
-610 DLNADATVMTTAH
+610 
-623 HTDTTE
+623 
-629 TASPSEPAG
+629 
-638 TQPVQQATP
+638 
-647 ESTAENKPQEEDVL
+647 
-661 SATDTSEKSASATT
+661 ASATT

-832 TQPVRQATT
+832 TQPVRQATA
-841 EPTAEDKL
+841 EPTAEDKP
-849 QEERPVSATETS
+849 QEERLVSATETS
-861 TANEAAHPETPS
+861 TANEAARPETPS

-905 ATEEVAPPSPPETSP
+905 ATEEVAPPSPPENSP

-943 HNLDEILKNLTHKEF
+943 HNLDEIIKNLEHEEF
-958 PDRTALYSVDGEP
+958 PDRTALYRVDGEP

-1075 AQPAPPVSP
+1075 AQPEPPVSP
-1084 KAETE
+1084 KAEAE
-1089 QTAGSTAETPHP
+1089 QTAGCTAETPHP

-1144 EPPGKLSPGES
+1144 EPPGKLRPGES

-1212 ARERLPSSPGKPEWV
+1212 ARERSPSSPGKPEWV
-1227 RNIWAMTPV
+1227 RNIWTMKPV
-1236 SNGITVDNDLPHAGQ
+1236 CNGISVSHDNPHEGQ
-1251 HILEF
+1251 YIREY
-1256 PMKTFSQVMSQMQ
+1256 PAATFRQMMTLLQ
-1269 QHWPQIMQEVRSPK
+1269 QGWPQLMQDVRLPDK
-1283 NPPNNL
+1283 VPDTL
-1289 YIGEDRQ
+1289 YLGEDRQ
-1296 PASEP
+1296 PAAAPRDPALRVPLNGTPPATLTPLIFSV
-1301 QDQSMRLPLAGKAP
+1301 DKQSQRL
-1315 DELIPAVASADK
+1315 D
-1327 DNRQLNLLLV
+1327 LLLLQ
-1337 HSADEHLQGV
+1337 SADEYMQGV

-1359 TPTTN
+1359 TPTADS
-1364 NRQLVI
+1364 RQLVI
-1370 NALTDNGL
+1370 NAMTDRGL
-1378 QFAGYGEAVNHD
+1378 QFAGYGEAINRD
-1390 ENTHQRPAP
+1390 ADGPKRPAP
-1399 QMMQFHLK
+1399 QLMQFHLK

>member
-33 AWDQEKKLWYAR
+33 AWDPEKKLWYAE
-45 AGTEL
+45 AGTDL
-50 SLLERWLPRPQE
+50 SLLKRWLPRPQE
-62 LSMDAGDPVT
+62 MSMDAGDPVT
-72 EFAQVLENA
+72 EFRQVLENA
-81 GLVIQG
+81 GLV
-87 LPQMDGA
+87 LEKDPEMDGE
-94 IHRVATRDDK
+94 IHRVPTRDDRR
-104 KGAKSGA
+104 GSQSGA
-111 YKAYLDGRPAGW
+111 YKAYLDGRPSGW
-123 YRDYRSADDSPT
+123 YRDYRSADNSPT
-135 NWVFSGGEQHD
+135 TWTFSRAENID
-146 PLARLHLRAF
+146 PLARLHLKAS
-156 AQQQRDDNARKL
+156 AQQNRDEKERKL

-176 RYARSYINGLPQ
+176 GYARSYLNGLPQ

-242 KDSEKTGNWFTF
+242 KGSEKSGNWFAF

-269 ATAASLHEATGLPVL
+269 ATAASLHEATGHPVL
-284 MTVDAGNMI
+284 MTIDADNMI
-293 AVAENARQIWTDS
+293 NVAKNARKIWTDS

-313 NDHQREINK
+313 NDHQRKINK
-322 GVFSATKAAE
+322 GVSSAKKAAAS
-332 VTNGEVIIPAFTE
+332 THGEVIIPAFTE

-363 RDDFQHVMNAQLKHI
+363 RDAFQRAMNAQLEYI
-378 GIPTPNSDTAD
+378 GIPTPNNDTTD
-389 HREAVVIGN
+389 RREAIVIGN

-405 DEKPQMSPENK
+405 DEKPQVSPENR
-416 QSTAPETV
+416 QSTAPEPAV
-424 LATPD
+424 SEQNH
-429 TPYDIHTEETENQAY
+429 PYDIPAEETDNQAY

-453 LQSVTTETLS
+453 LQSVTAGTAS
-463 PDKPLENI
+463 PNEPQVN
-471 ASAADTGT
+471 AVSAIDSNAK
-479 ENTSAATA
+479 NTSAATA
-487 GDQEDLNTDA
+487 GDQEDPNTDA

-588 TQTEEQV
+588 TQTEEQL
-595 QVSMASAD
+595 QVSMAS
-603 DWSAFAE
+603 
-610 DLNADATVMTTAH
+610 
-623 HTDTTE
+623 
-629 TASPSEPAG
+629 
-638 TQPVQQATP
+638 
-647 ESTAENKPQEEDVL
+647 
-661 SATDTSEKSASATT
+661 
-675 ADNQSVQAEELSPG
+675 
-689 DDTPETSLSDA
+689 
-700 AGIQH
+700 
-705 STTTQSEEQVQVSMA
+705 
-720 TADDWSAFAEDLNA
+720 ADDWSAFAEDLNA

-832 TQPVRQATT
+832 TQPVRQATA
-841 EPTAEDKL
+841 EPTAEDKP
-849 QEERPVSATETS
+849 QEERLVSATETS
-861 TANEAAHPETPS
+861 TANEAARPETPS

-905 ATEEVAPPSPPETSP
+905 ATETAAPPSPPETSP

-943 HNLDEILKNLTHKEF
+943 HNLDEILKNLEHKEF

-1075 AQPAPPVSP
+1075 AQPDPPMSP
-1084 KAETE
+1084 KAEAE
-1089 QTAGSTAETPHP
+1089 QTAGCTAETPHP

-1212 ARERLPSSPGKPEWV
+1212 ARERSPSSPGKPEWV
-1227 RNIWAMTPV
+1227 RNIWTMKPV
-1236 SNGITVDNDLPHAGQ
+1236 CNGISVSHDNPHEGQ
-1251 HILEF
+1251 YIREY
-1256 PMKTFSQVMSQMQ
+1256 PAATFRQMMTLLQ
-1269 QHWPQIMQEVRSPK
+1269 QGWPQLMQDVRLPDK
-1283 NPPNNL
+1283 VPDTL
-1289 YIGEDRQ
+1289 YLGEDRQ
-1296 PASEP
+1296 PAAAPRDPALRVPLNGTPPATLTPLIFSV
-1301 QDQSMRLPLAGKAP
+1301 DKQSQRL
-1315 DELIPAVASADK
+1315 D
-1327 DNRQLNLLLV
+1327 LLLLQ
-1337 HSADEHLQGV
+1337 SADEYMQGV

-1359 TPTTN
+1359 TPSAD

-1370 NALTDNGL
+1370 NAMTDRGL
-1378 QFAGYGEAVNHD
+1378 QFAGYGEAINRD
-1390 ENTHQRPAP
+1390 ADGPKRPAP
-1399 QMMQFHLK
+1399 QLMQFHLK

>member
-1 MKSRYRTW
+1 
-9 LAVPPEETEAVKNA
+9 
-23 VPPLNGRKAV
+23 
-33 AWDQEKKLWYAR
+33 
-45 AGTEL
+45 
-50 SLLERWLPRPQE
+50 
-62 LSMDAGDPVT
+62 
-72 EFAQVLENA
+72 
-81 GLVIQG
+81 
-87 LPQMDGA
+87 
-94 IHRVATRDDK
+94 
-104 KGAKSGA
+104 
-111 YKAYLDGRPAGW
+111 
-123 YRDYRSADDSPT
+123 
-135 NWVFSGGEQHD
+135 
-146 PLARLHLRAF
+146 
-156 AQQQRDDNARKL
+156 
-168 QQQYNKQA
+168 
-176 RYARSYINGLPQ
+176 
-188 ATAHEYLTRK
+188 
-198 GIRAAPG
+198 
-205 VRLNNKNELVIPF
+205 
-218 SNGRGEIRS
+218 
-227 YQRIPVT
+227 
-234 GGKDARIL
+234 
-242 KDSEKTGNWFTF
+242 
-254 GTPENGRPLLFAEGY
+254 
-269 ATAASLHEATGLPVL
+269 
-284 MTVDAGNMI
+284 
-293 AVAENARQIWTDS
+293 
-306 PFVFCAD
+306 
-313 NDHQREINK
+313 
-322 GVFSATKAAE
+322 
-332 VTNGEVIIPAFTE
+332 
-345 AEKAQ
+345 
-350 GLTDFND
+350 
-357 LDASRG
+357 
-363 RDDFQHVMNAQLKHI
+363 
-378 GIPTPNSDTAD
+378 
-389 HREAVVIGN
+389 
-398 LIFTPVK
+398 
-405 DEKPQMSPENK
+405 
-416 QSTAPETV
+416 
-424 LATPD
+424 
-429 TPYDIHTEETENQAY
+429 
-444 EDDYAAYAS
+444 
-453 LQSVTTETLS
+453 
-463 PDKPLENI
+463 
-471 ASAADTGT
+471 
-479 ENTSAATA
+479 
-487 GDQEDLNTDA
+487 A

-588 TQTEEQV
+588 TQTEEQL
-595 QVSMASAD
+595 QVSMAS
-603 DWSAFAE
+603 
-610 DLNADATVMTTAH
+610 
-623 HTDTTE
+623 
-629 TASPSEPAG
+629 
-638 TQPVQQATP
+638 
-647 ESTAENKPQEEDVL
+647 
-661 SATDTSEKSASATT
+661 
-675 ADNQSVQAEELSPG
+675 
-689 DDTPETSLSDA
+689 
-700 AGIQH
+700 
-705 STTTQSEEQVQVSMA
+705 
-720 TADDWSAFAEDLNA
+720 ADDWSAFAEDLNA

-832 TQPVRQATT
+832 TQPVRQATA

-905 ATEEVAPPSPPETSP
+905 ATEEVAPPSPPENSP
-920 EDTSSAEPDTIIFAP
+920 EDTSSTEPDTIIFAP

-943 HNLDEILKNLTHKEF
+943 HNLDEIIKNLEHEEL
-958 PDRTALYSVDGEP
+958 PDNTALYRVDGEP
-971 AFLDRLYCLEMV
+971 AFLDKLNRLEMV

-1030 VRMKLPAQRAAL
+1030 VRMKLPTQRAAL
-1042 EKLRKEKEMVHD
+1042 EKLRQEKGMAHD
-1054 AIVTHRPTPELNRQ
+1054 AIVTHRPTPELNRL

-1106 AKAEAPRADR
+1106 AKAEAPRADT
-1116 PEQPAAPSSAPEKAP
+1116 PEQPAAPSSSAGNVA

-1144 EPPGKLSPGES
+1144 EPPGKLRPGES

-1212 ARERLPSSPGKPEWV
+1212 ARERSPSSQGKPEWV
-1227 RNIWAMTPV
+1227 RNIWTMKPV
-1236 SNGITVDNDLPHAGQ
+1236 CNGISVSHDNPHEGQ
-1251 HILEF
+1251 YIREY
-1256 PMKTFSQVMSQMQ
+1256 PAATFRQMMTLLQ
-1269 QHWPQIMQEVRSPK
+1269 QGWPQLMQDVRLPDK
-1283 NPPNNL
+1283 VPDTL
-1289 YIGEDRQ
+1289 YLGEDRQ
-1296 PASEP
+1296 PAAAPRDPALRVPLNGTPPATLTPLIFSV
-1301 QDQSMRLPLAGKAP
+1301 DKQSQRL
-1315 DELIPAVASADK
+1315 D
-1327 DNRQLNLLLV
+1327 LLLLQ
-1337 HSADEHLQGV
+1337 SADEYMQGV

-1359 TPTTN
+1359 TPTADS
-1364 NRQLVI
+1364 RQLVI
-1370 NALTDNGL
+1370 NAMTDRGL
-1378 QFAGYGEAVNHD
+1378 QFSGYGEAINRD
-1390 ENTHQRPAP
+1390 ADGPKRPAP
-1399 QMMQFHLK
+1399 QLMQFHLK

-1433 EQTWKEWSDSQK
+1433 EQTWK
-1445 AEDRQ
+1445 
-1450 EKTLQQAQ
+1450 
-1458 SHSPGR
+1458 

>member
-33 AWDQEKKLWYAR
+33 AWDPEKKLWYAR

-62 LSMDAGDPVT
+62 LSMDDGDPVT

-176 RYARSYINGLPQ
+176 RYARSYINQLPQ
-188 ATAHEYLTRK
+188 ATEHEYLTRK
-198 GIRAAPG
+198 GILAAPG

-218 SNGRGEIRS
+218 SNSRGEIRS

-293 AVAENARQIWTDS
+293 DVAENARQIWTDS

-313 NDHQREINK
+313 NDHQRKINK
-322 GVFSATKAAE
+322 GVSSAQKAAAS
-332 VTNGEVIIPAFTE
+332 THGEVIIPAFTE

-363 RDDFQHVMNAQLKHI
+363 RDAFQHVMNAQLKHI
-378 GIPTPNSDTAD
+378 GIPTPNSDIAD

-588 TQTEEQV
+588 TQTEEQL
-595 QVSMASAD
+595 QVSMAS
-603 DWSAFAE
+603 
-610 DLNADATVMTTAH
+610 
-623 HTDTTE
+623 
-629 TASPSEPAG
+629 
-638 TQPVQQATP
+638 
-647 ESTAENKPQEEDVL
+647 
-661 SATDTSEKSASATT
+661 
-675 ADNQSVQAEELSPG
+675 
-689 DDTPETSLSDA
+689 
-700 AGIQH
+700 
-705 STTTQSEEQVQVSMA
+705 
-720 TADDWSAFAEDLNA
+720 ADDWSAFAEDLNA

-832 TQPVRQATT
+832 TQPVRQATA
-841 EPTAEDKL
+841 EPTAEDKP
-849 QEERPVSATETS
+849 QEERLVSATETS
-861 TANEAAHPETPS
+861 TANEAARPETPS

-905 ATEEVAPPSPPETSP
+905 ATETAAPPSPPETSP

-943 HNLDEILKNLTHKEF
+943 HNLDEILKNLEHKEF

-1075 AQPAPPVSP
+1075 AQPEPPMSP
-1084 KAETE
+1084 KAEAE
-1089 QTAGSTAETPHP
+1089 QTAGCTAETPHP

-1212 ARERLPSSPGKPEWV
+1212 ARERSPSSPGKPEWV
-1227 RNIWAMTPV
+1227 RNIWTMKPV
-1236 SNGITVDNDLPHAGQ
+1236 CNGISVSHDNPHEGQ
-1251 HILEF
+1251 YIREY
-1256 PMKTFSQVMSQMQ
+1256 PAATFRQMMTLLQ
-1269 QHWPQIMQEVRSPK
+1269 QGWPQLMQDVRLPDK
-1283 NPPNNL
+1283 VPDTL
-1289 YIGEDRQ
+1289 YLGEDRQ
-1296 PASEP
+1296 PAAAPRDPALRVPLNGTPPATLTPLIFSV
-1301 QDQSMRLPLAGKAP
+1301 DKQSQRL
-1315 DELIPAVASADK
+1315 D
-1327 DNRQLNLLLV
+1327 LLLLQ
-1337 HSADEHLQGV
+1337 SADEYMQGV

-1359 TPTTN
+1359 TPTADS
-1364 NRQLVI
+1364 RQLVI
-1370 NALTDNGL
+1370 NAMTDRGL
-1378 QFAGYGEAVNHD
+1378 QFAGYGEAINRD
-1390 ENTHQRPAP
+1390 ADGPKRPAP
-1399 QMMQFHLK
+1399 QLMQFHLK

-1458 SHSPGR
+1458 SHSPGL

>member
-33 AWDQEKKLWYAR
+33 AWDPEKKLWYAE
-45 AGTEL
+45 AGTDL
-50 SLLERWLPRPQE
+50 SLLKRWLPRPQE
-62 LSMDAGDPVT
+62 MSMDAGDPVT
-72 EFAQVLENA
+72 EFRQVLENA
-81 GLVIQG
+81 GLV
-87 LPQMDGA
+87 LEKDPEMDGE
-94 IHRVATRDDK
+94 IHRVPTRDDRR
-104 KGAKSGA
+104 GSQSGA
-111 YKAYLDGRPAGW
+111 YKAYLDGRPSGW
-123 YRDYRSADDSPT
+123 YRDYRSADNSPT
-135 NWVFSGGEQHD
+135 TWTFSRAENID
-146 PLARLHLRAF
+146 PLARLHLKAS
-156 AQQQRDDNARKL
+156 AQQNRDEKERKL

-176 RYARSYINGLPQ
+176 GYARSYLNGLPQ

-242 KDSEKTGNWFTF
+242 KGSEKSGNWFAF

-269 ATAASLHEATGLPVL
+269 ATAASLHEATGHPVL
-284 MTVDAGNMI
+284 MTIDADNMI
-293 AVAENARQIWTDS
+293 NVAKNARKIWTDS

-313 NDHQREINK
+313 NDHQRKINK
-322 GVFSATKAAE
+322 GVSSAKKAAAS
-332 VTNGEVIIPAFTE
+332 THGEVIIPAFTE

-363 RDDFQHVMNAQLKHI
+363 RDAFQHVMNAQLKHI
-378 GIPTPNSDTAD
+378 GIPTPNSDIAD

-588 TQTEEQV
+588 TQTEEQL
-595 QVSMASAD
+595 QVSMAS
-603 DWSAFAE
+603 
-610 DLNADATVMTTAH
+610 
-623 HTDTTE
+623 
-629 TASPSEPAG
+629 
-638 TQPVQQATP
+638 
-647 ESTAENKPQEEDVL
+647 
-661 SATDTSEKSASATT
+661 
-675 ADNQSVQAEELSPG
+675 
-689 DDTPETSLSDA
+689 
-700 AGIQH
+700 
-705 STTTQSEEQVQVSMA
+705 
-720 TADDWSAFAEDLNA
+720 ADDWSAFAEDLNA

-832 TQPVRQATT
+832 TQPVRQATA
-841 EPTAEDKL
+841 EPTAEDKP
-849 QEERPVSATETS
+849 QEERLVSATETS
-861 TANEAAHPETPS
+861 TANEAARPETPS

-905 ATEEVAPPSPPETSP
+905 ATETAAPPSPPETSP

-943 HNLDEILKNLTHKEF
+943 HNLDEILKNLEHKEF

-1075 AQPAPPVSP
+1075 AQPEPPMSP
-1084 KAETE
+1084 KAEAE
-1089 QTAGSTAETPHP
+1089 QTAGCTAETPHP

-1212 ARERLPSSPGKPEWV
+1212 ARERSPSSPGKPEWV
-1227 RNIWAMTPV
+1227 RNIWTMKPV
-1236 SNGITVDNDLPHAGQ
+1236 CNGISVSHDNPHEGQ
-1251 HILEF
+1251 YIREY
-1256 PMKTFSQVMSQMQ
+1256 PAATFRQMMTLLQ
-1269 QHWPQIMQEVRSPK
+1269 QGWPQLMQDVRLPDK
-1283 NPPNNL
+1283 VPDTL
-1289 YIGEDRQ
+1289 YLGEDRQ
-1296 PASEP
+1296 PAAAPRDPALRVPLNGTPPATLTPLIFSV
-1301 QDQSMRLPLAGKAP
+1301 DKQSQRL
-1315 DELIPAVASADK
+1315 D
-1327 DNRQLNLLLV
+1327 LLLLQ
-1337 HSADEHLQGV
+1337 SADEYMQGV

-1359 TPTTN
+1359 TPTADS
-1364 NRQLVI
+1364 RQLVI
-1370 NALTDNGL
+1370 NAMTDRGL
-1378 QFAGYGEAVNHD
+1378 QFAGYGEAINRNAD
-1390 ENTHQRPAP
+1390 GPKRPAP
-1399 QMMQFHLK
+1399 QLMQFHLK

>member
-1 MKSRYRTW
+1 
-9 LAVPPEETEAVKNA
+9 
-23 VPPLNGRKAV
+23 
-33 AWDQEKKLWYAR
+33 
-45 AGTEL
+45 
-50 SLLERWLPRPQE
+50 
-62 LSMDAGDPVT
+62 
-72 EFAQVLENA
+72 
-81 GLVIQG
+81 
-87 LPQMDGA
+87 
-94 IHRVATRDDK
+94 
-104 KGAKSGA
+104 
-111 YKAYLDGRPAGW
+111 
-123 YRDYRSADDSPT
+123 
-135 NWVFSGGEQHD
+135 
-146 PLARLHLRAF
+146 
-156 AQQQRDDNARKL
+156 
-168 QQQYNKQA
+168 
-176 RYARSYINGLPQ
+176 
-188 ATAHEYLTRK
+188 
-198 GIRAAPG
+198 
-205 VRLNNKNELVIPF
+205 
-218 SNGRGEIRS
+218 
-227 YQRIPVT
+227 
-234 GGKDARIL
+234 
-242 KDSEKTGNWFTF
+242 
-254 GTPENGRPLLFAEGY
+254 
-269 ATAASLHEATGLPVL
+269 
-284 MTVDAGNMI
+284 
-293 AVAENARQIWTDS
+293 
-306 PFVFCAD
+306 
-313 NDHQREINK
+313 
-322 GVFSATKAAE
+322 
-332 VTNGEVIIPAFTE
+332 
-345 AEKAQ
+345 Q

-363 RDDFQHVMNAQLKHI
+363 RDAFQHVMNAQLKHI
-378 GIPTPNSDTAD
+378 GIPTPNSDIAD

-588 TQTEEQV
+588 TQTEEQL
-595 QVSMASAD
+595 QVSMAS
-603 DWSAFAE
+603 
-610 DLNADATVMTTAH
+610 
-623 HTDTTE
+623 
-629 TASPSEPAG
+629 
-638 TQPVQQATP
+638 
-647 ESTAENKPQEEDVL
+647 
-661 SATDTSEKSASATT
+661 
-675 ADNQSVQAEELSPG
+675 
-689 DDTPETSLSDA
+689 
-700 AGIQH
+700 
-705 STTTQSEEQVQVSMA
+705 
-720 TADDWSAFAEDLNA
+720 ADDWSAFAEDLNA

-832 TQPVRQATT
+832 TQPVRQATA
-841 EPTAEDKL
+841 EPTAEDKP
-849 QEERPVSATETS
+849 QEERLVSATETS
-861 TANEAAHPETPS
+861 TANEAARPETPS

-905 ATEEVAPPSPPETSP
+905 ATETAAPPSPPETSP

-943 HNLDEILKNLTHKEF
+943 HNLDEILKNLEHKEF

-1042 EKLRKEKEMVHD
+1042 EKLRKEKEMAHD

-1075 AQPAPPVSP
+1075 AQPEPPMSP
-1084 KAETE
+1084 KAEAE
-1089 QTAGSTAETPHP
+1089 QTAGCTAETPHP

-1212 ARERLPSSPGKPEWV
+1212 ARERSPSSPGKPEWV
-1227 RNIWAMTPV
+1227 RNIWTMKPV
-1236 SNGITVDNDLPHAGQ
+1236 CNGISVSHDNPHEGQ
-1251 HILEF
+1251 YIREY
-1256 PMKTFSQVMSQMQ
+1256 PAATFRQMMTLLQ
-1269 QHWPQIMQEVRSPK
+1269 QGWPQLMQDVRLPDK
-1283 NPPNNL
+1283 VPDTL
-1289 YIGEDRQ
+1289 YLGEDRQ
-1296 PASEP
+1296 PAAAPRDPALRVPLNGTPPATLTPLIFSV
-1301 QDQSMRLPLAGKAP
+1301 DKQSQRL
-1315 DELIPAVASADK
+1315 D
-1327 DNRQLNLLLV
+1327 LLLLQ
-1337 HSADEHLQGV
+1337 SADEYMQGV

-1359 TPTTN
+1359 TPTADS
-1364 NRQLVI
+1364 RQLVI
-1370 NALTDNGL
+1370 NAMTDRGL
-1378 QFAGYGEAVNHD
+1378 QFAGYGEAINRD
-1390 ENTHQRPAP
+1390 ADGPKRPAP
-1399 QMMQFHLK
+1399 QLMQFHLK
-1407 QQDSPLFAAIHK
+1407 QQDSPLCAAIHK

>member
-1 MKSRYRTW
+1 
-9 LAVPPEETEAVKNA
+9 
-23 VPPLNGRKAV
+23 
-33 AWDQEKKLWYAR
+33 
-45 AGTEL
+45 
-50 SLLERWLPRPQE
+50 
-62 LSMDAGDPVT
+62 
-72 EFAQVLENA
+72 
-81 GLVIQG
+81 
-87 LPQMDGA
+87 A
-94 IHRVATRDDK
+94 IHRVATQDDK

-111 YKAYLDGRPAGW
+111 YRAYLDGRPAGW

-176 RYARSYINGLPQ
+176 GYARSYINGLPQ

-284 MTVDAGNMI
+284 MTVDASNMI

-363 RDDFQHVMNAQLKHI
+363 RDAFQHVMNAQLKHI

-389 HREAVVIGN
+389 HREAVVFGN
-398 LIFTPVK
+398 LIFTLVK
-405 DEKPQMSPENK
+405 DEKPQMSPENR
-416 QSTAPETV
+416 QSTAPETE

-429 TPYDIHTEETENQAY
+429 TPYDIHTEETENQTY

-453 LQSVTTETLS
+453 LQSVTAETSS

-487 GDQEDLNTDA
+487 GDLEGLNTDA

-504 NTNTAETGTLPEPA
+504 NTDTAETTLPSEPA
-518 EIQPVQKSSPEP
+518 ESQPVQKSSPEP
-530 TAEDKPQESVIPAA
+530 TAEDKPLESVIPAA
-544 DTGEKNASAT
+544 DTGEENASAT
-554 TADNQSVQ
+554 TADNQSAQ
-562 AEELSPGDDTPETSV
+562 AEEHPRNEDTPETSV
-577 SDATGT
+577 SDAAGT

-588 TQTEEQV
+588 TQSEEQL

-610 DLNADATVMTTAH
+610 DLNADTPGAPTVH
-623 HTDTTE
+623 NTDNVE
-629 TASPSEPAG
+629 TNTLSEPAG
-638 TQPVQQATP
+638 MRPVQQVTT
-647 ESTAENKPQEEDVL
+647 ELTAEDKAQ
-661 SATDTSEKSASATT
+661 EKSVASAAETGAEHSSDIT
-675 ADNQSVQAEELSPG
+675 DDNR
-689 DDTPETSLSDA
+689 
-700 AGIQH
+700 
-705 STTTQSEEQVQVSMA
+705 
-720 TADDWSAFAEDLNA
+720 NA
-734 DATVMTTA
+734 PT
-742 HHTDTTETA
+742 
-751 SPSEPAGT
+751 
-759 QPVQQATPEA
+759 
-769 TAENKPQE
+769 
-777 EDVLSATDTSEKSA
+777 
-791 SAVPDNNRDAPPEEL
+791 EEL

-817 NTGTAETA
+817 NTRTAA
-825 SPSEPAE
+825 PPSEPAE
-832 TQPVRQATT
+832 TQPVRQATA
-841 EPTAEDKL
+841 EPTDEDKP
-849 QEERPVSATETS
+849 QEEHLVSATEPG
-861 TANEAAHPETPS
+861 TANEAARPETPS

-892 SVIQEKKPTEAET
+892 SVIQEKKPTEAEE
-905 ATEEVAPPSPPETSP
+905 ATEEVAPPSPPENSP
-920 EDTSSAEPDTIIFAP
+920 EAPSSAEPDTIIFAP

-943 HNLDEILKNLTHKEF
+943 YDLDEIIKNLEHEEF
-958 PDRTALYSVDGEP
+958 PDRTALFRVDGEP

-1042 EKLRKEKEMVHD
+1042 EKLRREKEMAHD

-1075 AQPAPPVSP
+1075 AQPEPPVSP
-1084 KAETE
+1084 KAEVE

-1106 AKAEAPRADR
+1106 AKAEVPRAGT
-1116 PEQPAAPSSAPEKAP
+1116 PE
-1131 VSAQPQQPDTPEE
+1131 QPDTPEE

-1212 ARERLPSSPGKPEWV
+1212 ARETFRLSGETRDRI
-1227 RNIWAMTPV
+1227 RNVWAITPV
-1236 SNGITVDNDLPHAGQ
+1236 SNGITVNNDQPHVGQ

-1256 PMKTFSQVMSQMQ
+1256 PMATFSQVMLQMQ

-1283 NPPNNL
+1283 NPPGNL

-1296 PASEP
+1296 PASAP
-1301 QDQSMRLPLAGKAP
+1301 QDQSMRLPLAGNAP
-1315 DELIPAVASADK
+1315 NELIPAIASADK

-1337 HSADEHLQGV
+1337 HSADDHLQGV

-1359 TPTTN
+1359 TPSAD

-1390 ENTHQRPAP
+1390 ENNHQRPSP

>member
-33 AWDQEKKLWYAR
+33 AWDPEKKLWYAR

-453 LQSVTTETLS
+453 LQSVTTGTLS

-562 AEELSPGDDTPETSV
+562 AEELSPGDDTPETS
-577 SDATGT
+577 
-583 QHTTT
+583 
-588 TQTEEQV
+588 
-595 QVSMASAD
+595 
-603 DWSAFAE
+603 
-610 DLNADATVMTTAH
+610 
-623 HTDTTE
+623 
-629 TASPSEPAG
+629 
-638 TQPVQQATP
+638 
-647 ESTAENKPQEEDVL
+647 
-661 SATDTSEKSASATT
+661 
-675 ADNQSVQAEELSPG
+675 
-689 DDTPETSLSDA
+689 LSDA

-720 TADDWSAFAEDLNA
+720 TADDWNAFAEDLNA

-832 TQPVRQATT
+832 TQPVRQATA
-841 EPTAEDKL
+841 EPTAEDKP
-849 QEERPVSATETS
+849 QEERLVSATETS
-861 TANEAAHPETPS
+861 TANEAARPETPS

-905 ATEEVAPPSPPETSP
+905 ATEEVAPPSPPENSP

-943 HNLDEILKNLTHKEF
+943 HNLDEIIKNLEHEEF
-958 PDRTALYSVDGEP
+958 PDRTALYRVDGEP

-1075 AQPAPPVSP
+1075 AQPEPPVSP
-1084 KAETE
+1084 KAEAE
-1089 QTAGSTAETPHP
+1089 QTAGCTAETPHP

-1144 EPPGKLSPGES
+1144 EPPGKLRPGES

-1212 ARERLPSSPGKPEWV
+1212 ARERSPSSPGKPEWV
-1227 RNIWAMTPV
+1227 RNIWTMKPV
-1236 SNGITVDNDLPHAGQ
+1236 CNGISVSHDNPHEGQ
-1251 HILEF
+1251 YIREY
-1256 PMKTFSQVMSQMQ
+1256 PAATFRQMMTLLQ
-1269 QHWPQIMQEVRSPK
+1269 QGWPQLMQDVRLPDK
-1283 NPPNNL
+1283 VPDTL
-1289 YIGEDRQ
+1289 YLGEDRQ
-1296 PASEP
+1296 PAAAPRDPALRVPLNGTPPATLTPLIFSV
-1301 QDQSMRLPLAGKAP
+1301 DKQSQRL
-1315 DELIPAVASADK
+1315 D
-1327 DNRQLNLLLV
+1327 LLLLQ
-1337 HSADEHLQGV
+1337 SADEYMQGV

-1359 TPTTN
+1359 TPTADS
-1364 NRQLVI
+1364 RQLVI
-1370 NALTDNGL
+1370 NAMTDRGL
-1378 QFAGYGEAVNHD
+1378 QFAGYGEAINRD
-1390 ENTHQRPAP
+1390 ADGPKRPAP
-1399 QMMQFHLK
+1399 QLMQFHLK

>member
-1 MKSRYRTW
+1 M
-9 LAVPPEETEAVKNA
+9 
-23 VPPLNGRKAV
+23 
-33 AWDQEKKLWYAR
+33 
-45 AGTEL
+45 
-50 SLLERWLPRPQE
+50 
-62 LSMDAGDPVT
+62 
-72 EFAQVLENA
+72 
-81 GLVIQG
+81 
-87 LPQMDGA
+87 
-94 IHRVATRDDK
+94 
-104 KGAKSGA
+104 
-111 YKAYLDGRPAGW
+111 
-123 YRDYRSADDSPT
+123 
-135 NWVFSGGEQHD
+135 
-146 PLARLHLRAF
+146 
-156 AQQQRDDNARKL
+156 
-168 QQQYNKQA
+168 
-176 RYARSYINGLPQ
+176 
-188 ATAHEYLTRK
+188 
-198 GIRAAPG
+198 
-205 VRLNNKNELVIPF
+205 RLNNKNELVIPF

-242 KDSEKTGNWFTF
+242 KGSEKSGNWFAF

-269 ATAASLHEATGLPVL
+269 ATAASLHEATGHPVL
-284 MTVDAGNMI
+284 MTIDADNMI
-293 AVAENARQIWTDS
+293 NVAKNARKIWTDS

-313 NDHQREINK
+313 NDHQRKINK
-322 GVFSATKAAE
+322 GVSSAKKAAAS
-332 VTNGEVIIPAFTE
+332 THGEVIIPAFTE

-363 RDDFQHVMNAQLKHI
+363 RDAFQHVMNAQLKHI
-378 GIPTPNSDTAD
+378 GIPTPNSDIAD

-588 TQTEEQV
+588 TQTEEQL
-595 QVSMASAD
+595 QVSMAS
-603 DWSAFAE
+603 
-610 DLNADATVMTTAH
+610 
-623 HTDTTE
+623 
-629 TASPSEPAG
+629 
-638 TQPVQQATP
+638 
-647 ESTAENKPQEEDVL
+647 
-661 SATDTSEKSASATT
+661 
-675 ADNQSVQAEELSPG
+675 
-689 DDTPETSLSDA
+689 
-700 AGIQH
+700 
-705 STTTQSEEQVQVSMA
+705 
-720 TADDWSAFAEDLNA
+720 ADDWSAFAEDLNA

-832 TQPVRQATT
+832 TQPVRQATA
-841 EPTAEDKL
+841 EPTAEDKP
-849 QEERPVSATETS
+849 QEERLVSATETS
-861 TANEAAHPETPS
+861 TANEAARPETPS

-905 ATEEVAPPSPPETSP
+905 ATETAAPPSPPETSP

-943 HNLDEILKNLTHKEF
+943 HNLDEILKNLEHKEF

-1075 AQPAPPVSP
+1075 AQPEPPMSP
-1084 KAETE
+1084 KAEAE
-1089 QTAGSTAETPHP
+1089 QTAGCTAETPHP

-1212 ARERLPSSPGKPEWV
+1212 ARERSPSSPGKPEWV
-1227 RNIWAMTPV
+1227 RNIWTMKPV
-1236 SNGITVDNDLPHAGQ
+1236 CNGISVSHDNPHEGQ
-1251 HILEF
+1251 YIREY
-1256 PMKTFSQVMSQMQ
+1256 PAATFRQMMTLLQ
-1269 QHWPQIMQEVRSPK
+1269 QGWPQLMQDVRLPDK
-1283 NPPNNL
+1283 VPDTL
-1289 YIGEDRQ
+1289 YLGEDRQ
-1296 PASEP
+1296 PAAAPRDPALRVPLNGTPPATLTPLIFSV
-1301 QDQSMRLPLAGKAP
+1301 DKQSQRL
-1315 DELIPAVASADK
+1315 D
-1327 DNRQLNLLLV
+1327 LLLLQ
-1337 HSADEHLQGV
+1337 SADEYMQGV

-1359 TPTTN
+1359 TPTADS
-1364 NRQLVI
+1364 RQLVI
-1370 NALTDNGL
+1370 NAMTDRGL
-1378 QFAGYGEAVNHD
+1378 QFAGYGEAINRD
-1390 ENTHQRPAP
+1390 ADGPKRPAP
-1399 QMMQFHLK
+1399 QLMQFHLK

-1458 SHSPGR
+1458 SHSPGL

>member
-1 MKSRYRTW
+1 
-9 LAVPPEETEAVKNA
+9 
-23 VPPLNGRKAV
+23 
-33 AWDQEKKLWYAR
+33 
-45 AGTEL
+45 
-50 SLLERWLPRPQE
+50 
-62 LSMDAGDPVT
+62 
-72 EFAQVLENA
+72 
-81 GLVIQG
+81 
-87 LPQMDGA
+87 
-94 IHRVATRDDK
+94 
-104 KGAKSGA
+104 
-111 YKAYLDGRPAGW
+111 AGW

-176 RYARSYINGLPQ
+176 GYARSYINGLPQ

-293 AVAENARQIWTDS
+293 AVAENARKIWTDS

-405 DEKPQMSPENK
+405 DEKPQMSPENR
-416 QSTAPETV
+416 QSTAPETE
-424 LATPD
+424 LATQD
-429 TPYDIHTEETENQAY
+429 TSYDIHTEETENQAY

-562 AEELSPGDDTPETSV
+562 AEELSPGDDTPETS
-577 SDATGT
+577 
-583 QHTTT
+583 
-588 TQTEEQV
+588 
-595 QVSMASAD
+595 
-603 DWSAFAE
+603 
-610 DLNADATVMTTAH
+610 
-623 HTDTTE
+623 
-629 TASPSEPAG
+629 
-638 TQPVQQATP
+638 
-647 ESTAENKPQEEDVL
+647 
-661 SATDTSEKSASATT
+661 
-675 ADNQSVQAEELSPG
+675 
-689 DDTPETSLSDA
+689 LSDA
-700 AGIQH
+700 AGTQH
-705 STTTQSEEQVQVSMA
+705 TTTTQSEEQVQVSMA

-734 DATVMTTA
+734 DTPGAPTV
-742 HHTDTTETA
+742 HNTDNAETNTV
-751 SPSEPAGT
+751 SEPAGMR
-759 QPVQQATPEA
+759 PVQQVTTEL
-769 TAENKPQE
+769 TAEDKAQ
-777 EDVLSATDTSEKSA
+777 EKSVA
-791 SAVPDNNRDAPPEEL
+791 SAAETGAEHSSDITDDNRNAPAEEL
-806 NADATVAATVH
+806 NADATVAVH

-832 TQPVRQATT
+832 IQPVQQAIP
-841 EPTAEDKL
+841 EPTAEDKPK
-849 QEERPVSATETS
+849 EERPVSATETS
-861 TANEAAHPETPS
+861 TENETARPETPS

-905 ATEEVAPPSPPETSP
+905 ATEEVAPPSPPENSP
-920 EDTSSAEPDTIIFAP
+920 EDTSSTEPDTIIFAP

-943 HNLDEILKNLTHKEF
+943 HNLDEIIKNLEHEEF
-958 PDRTALYSVDGEP
+958 PDRTALYRVDGEP

-1030 VRMKLPAQRAAL
+1030 VRMKLPTQRAAL
-1042 EKLRKEKEMVHD
+1042 EKLRQEKGMAHD
-1054 AIVTHRPTPELNRQ
+1054 AIVTHRPTPELNRL

-1075 AQPAPPVSP
+1075 AQPASPVSP

-1212 ARERLPSSPGKPEWV
+1212 ARERSPSSPGKPEWV
-1227 RNIWAMTPV
+1227 RNIWTMKPV
-1236 SNGITVDNDLPHAGQ
+1236 CNGISVSHDNPHEGQ
-1251 HILEF
+1251 YIREY
-1256 PMKTFSQVMSQMQ
+1256 PAATFRQMMTLLQ
-1269 QHWPQIMQEVRSPK
+1269 QGWPQLMQDVRLPDK
-1283 NPPNNL
+1283 VPDTL
-1289 YIGEDRQ
+1289 YLGEDRQ
-1296 PASEP
+1296 PAAAPRDPALRVPLNGTPPATLTPLIFSV
-1301 QDQSMRLPLAGKAP
+1301 DKQSQRL
-1315 DELIPAVASADK
+1315 D
-1327 DNRQLNLLLV
+1327 LLLLQ
-1337 HSADEHLQGV
+1337 SADEYMQGV

-1359 TPTTN
+1359 TPTADS
-1364 NRQLVI
+1364 RQLVI
-1370 NALTDNGL
+1370 NAMTDRGL
-1378 QFAGYGEAVNHD
+1378 QFAGYGEAINRD
-1390 ENTHQRPAP
+1390 ADGPKRPAP
-1399 QMMQFHLK
+1399 QLMQFHLK
-1407 QQDSPLFAAIHK
+1407 QQDS
-1419 PEEQPDKLFRSLGF
+1419 
-1433 EQTWKEWSDSQK
+1433 
-1445 AEDRQ
+1445 
-1450 EKTLQQAQ
+1450 
-1458 SHSPGR
+1458 

>member
-33 AWDQEKKLWYAR
+33 AWDPEKKLWYAE
-45 AGTEL
+45 AGTDL
-50 SLLERWLPRPQE
+50 SLLKRWLPRPQE
-62 LSMDAGDPVT
+62 MSMDAGDPVT
-72 EFAQVLENA
+72 EFRQVLENA
-81 GLVIQG
+81 GLV
-87 LPQMDGA
+87 LEKDPEMDGE
-94 IHRVATRDDK
+94 IHRVPTRDDRR
-104 KGAKSGA
+104 GSQSGA
-111 YKAYLDGRPAGW
+111 YKAYLDGRPSGW
-123 YRDYRSADDSPT
+123 YRDYRSADNSPT
-135 NWVFSGGEQHD
+135 TWTFSRAENID
-146 PLARLHLRAF
+146 PLARLHLKAS
-156 AQQQRDDNARKL
+156 AQQNRDEKERKL

-176 RYARSYINGLPQ
+176 GYARSYLNGLPQ

-242 KDSEKTGNWFTF
+242 KGSEKSGNWFAF

-269 ATAASLHEATGLPVL
+269 ATAASLHEATGHPVL
-284 MTVDAGNMI
+284 MTIDADNMI
-293 AVAENARQIWTDS
+293 NVAKNARKIWTDS

-313 NDHQREINK
+313 NDHQRKINK
-322 GVFSATKAAE
+322 GVSSAKKAAAS
-332 VTNGEVIIPAFTE
+332 THGEVIIPAFTE

-363 RDDFQHVMNAQLKHI
+363 RDAFQHVMNAQLKHI
-378 GIPTPNSDTAD
+378 GIPTPNSDIAD

-588 TQTEEQV
+588 TQTEEQL
-595 QVSMASAD
+595 QVSMAS
-603 DWSAFAE
+603 
-610 DLNADATVMTTAH
+610 
-623 HTDTTE
+623 
-629 TASPSEPAG
+629 
-638 TQPVQQATP
+638 
-647 ESTAENKPQEEDVL
+647 
-661 SATDTSEKSASATT
+661 
-675 ADNQSVQAEELSPG
+675 
-689 DDTPETSLSDA
+689 
-700 AGIQH
+700 
-705 STTTQSEEQVQVSMA
+705 
-720 TADDWSAFAEDLNA
+720 ADDWSAFAEDLNA

-832 TQPVRQATT
+832 TQPVRQATA
-841 EPTAEDKL
+841 EPTAEDKP
-849 QEERPVSATETS
+849 QEERLVSATETS
-861 TANEAAHPETPS
+861 TANEAARPETPS

-905 ATEEVAPPSPPETSP
+905 ATETAAPPSPPETSP

-943 HNLDEILKNLTHKEF
+943 HNLDEILKNLEHKEF

-1075 AQPAPPVSP
+1075 AQPEPPMSP
-1084 KAETE
+1084 KAEAE
-1089 QTAGSTAETPHP
+1089 QTAGCTAETPHP

-1191 KGLEELV
+1191 NGLEELV

-1212 ARERLPSSPGKPEWV
+1212 ARERSPSSPGKPEWV
-1227 RNIWAMTPV
+1227 RNIWTMKPV
-1236 SNGITVDNDLPHAGQ
+1236 CNGISVSHDNPHEGQ
-1251 HILEF
+1251 YIREY
-1256 PMKTFSQVMSQMQ
+1256 PAATFRQMMTLLQ
-1269 QHWPQIMQEVRSPK
+1269 QGWPQLMQDVRLPDK
-1283 NPPNNL
+1283 VPDTL
-1289 YIGEDRQ
+1289 YLGEDRQ
-1296 PASEP
+1296 PAAAPRDPALRVPLNGTPPATLTPLIFSV
-1301 QDQSMRLPLAGKAP
+1301 DKQSQRL
-1315 DELIPAVASADK
+1315 D
-1327 DNRQLNLLLV
+1327 LLLLQ
-1337 HSADEHLQGV
+1337 SADEYMQGV

-1359 TPTTN
+1359 TPTADS
-1364 NRQLVI
+1364 RQLVI
-1370 NALTDNGL
+1370 NAMTDRGL
-1378 QFAGYGEAVNHD
+1378 QFAGYGEAINRD
-1390 ENTHQRPAP
+1390 ADGPKRPAP
-1399 QMMQFHLK
+1399 QLMQFHLK

-1458 SHSPGR
+1458 SHSPGL

>member
-33 AWDQEKKLWYAR
+33 AWDPEKKLWYAE
-45 AGTEL
+45 AGTDL
-50 SLLERWLPRPQE
+50 SLLKRWLPRPQE
-62 LSMDAGDPVT
+62 MSMDAGDPVT
-72 EFAQVLENA
+72 EFRQVLENA
-81 GLVIQG
+81 GLV
-87 LPQMDGA
+87 LEKDPEMDGE
-94 IHRVATRDDK
+94 IHRVPTRDDRR
-104 KGAKSGA
+104 GSQSGA
-111 YKAYLDGRPAGW
+111 YKAYLDGRPSGW
-123 YRDYRSADDSPT
+123 YRDYRSADNSPT
-135 NWVFSGGEQHD
+135 TWTFSRAENID
-146 PLARLHLRAF
+146 PLARLHLKAS
-156 AQQQRDDNARKL
+156 AQQNRDEKERKL

-176 RYARSYINGLPQ
+176 GYARSYLNGLPQ

-242 KDSEKTGNWFTF
+242 KGSEKSGNWFAF

-269 ATAASLHEATGLPVL
+269 ATAASLHEATGHPVL
-284 MTVDAGNMI
+284 MTIDADNMI
-293 AVAENARQIWTDS
+293 NVAKNARKIWTDS

-313 NDHQREINK
+313 NDHQRKINK
-322 GVFSATKAAE
+322 GVSSAKKAAAS
-332 VTNGEVIIPAFTE
+332 THGEVIIPAFTE

-363 RDDFQHVMNAQLKHI
+363 RDAFQRAMNAQLEYI
-378 GIPTPNSDTAD
+378 GIPTPNNDTTD
-389 HREAVVIGN
+389 RREAIVIGN

-405 DEKPQMSPENK
+405 DEKPQVSPENR
-416 QSTAPETV
+416 QSTAPEPAV
-424 LATPD
+424 SEQNH
-429 TPYDIHTEETENQAY
+429 PYDIPAEETDNQAY

-453 LQSVTTETLS
+453 LQSVTAGTAS
-463 PDKPLENI
+463 PNEPQVN
-471 ASAADTGT
+471 AVSAIDSNAK
-479 ENTSAATA
+479 NTSAAT
-487 GDQEDLNTDA
+487 
-497 TGTDTAH
+497 TA
-504 NTNTAETGTLPEPA
+504 LR
-518 EIQPVQKSSPEP
+518 SY
-530 TAEDKPQESVIPAA
+530 
-544 DTGEKNASAT
+544 
-554 TADNQSVQ
+554 
-562 AEELSPGDDTPETSV
+562 DTPETSV

-583 QHTTT
+583 QHTAT
-588 TQTEEQV
+588 TQPEEPQ
-595 QVSMASAD
+595 QVSMGSAD

-610 DLNADATVMTTAH
+610 DLNADAPGNATVHSTDNAETKTLSEPAGMQPVQQATPEPTEENKPQEEGVMSATDTGEESAAAAIDDDLNTVAEDLNADVTVMTTAH
-623 HTDTTE
+623 HTDTAE
-629 TASPSEPAG
+629 TASPAEPAEI
-638 TQPVQQATP
+638 QPVQQATP
-647 ESTAENKPQEEDVL
+647 E
-661 SATDTSEKSASATT
+661 
-675 ADNQSVQAEELSPG
+675 
-689 DDTPETSLSDA
+689 
-700 AGIQH
+700 
-705 STTTQSEEQVQVSMA
+705 
-720 TADDWSAFAEDLNA
+720 
-734 DATVMTTA
+734 
-742 HHTDTTETA
+742 
-751 SPSEPAGT
+751 
-759 QPVQQATPEA
+759 
-769 TAENKPQE
+769 
-777 EDVLSATDTSEKSA
+777 
-791 SAVPDNNRDAPPEEL
+791 
-806 NADATVAATVH
+806 
-817 NTGTAETA
+817 
-825 SPSEPAE
+825 
-832 TQPVRQATT
+832 
-841 EPTAEDKL
+841 PTAEDKPK
-849 QEERPVSATETS
+849 EERPVSATETS
-861 TANEAAHPETPS
+861 TANETARPETPS

-879 RFLTGG
+879 RFLTGV

-1042 EKLRKEKEMVHD
+1042 EKLRQEKGMAHD
-1054 AIVTHRPTPELNRQ
+1054 AIVTHRPTPELNRL

-1106 AKAEAPRADR
+1106 AKAEAPRAGT
-1116 PEQPAAPSSAPEKAP
+1116 PEQPAAPSSSAGNVA

-1144 EPPGKLSPGES
+1144 EPPGKLRPGES

-1191 KGLEELV
+1191 NGLEELV

-1212 ARERLPSSPGKPEWV
+1212 ARETFRLSGETRDRI

-1236 SNGITVDNDLPHAGQ
+1236 SNGITVDNDHPHAGQ

-1337 HSADEHLQGV
+1337 HSADDHLQGV

-1359 TPTTN
+1359 TPSAD

-1390 ENTHQRPAP
+1390 ENTHQRPSP
-1399 QMMQFHLK
+1399 QIMQFHLK

-1458 SHSPGR
+1458 SHSPGL

>member
-33 AWDQEKKLWYAR
+33 AWDPEKKLWYAE
-45 AGTEL
+45 AGTDL
-50 SLLERWLPRPQE
+50 SLLKRWLPRPQE
-62 LSMDAGDPVT
+62 MSMDAGDPVT
-72 EFAQVLENA
+72 EFRQVLENA
-81 GLVIQG
+81 GLV
-87 LPQMDGA
+87 LEKDPEMDGE
-94 IHRVATRDDK
+94 IHRVPTRDDRR
-104 KGAKSGA
+104 GSQSGA
-111 YKAYLDGRPAGW
+111 YKAYLDGRPSGW
-123 YRDYRSADDSPT
+123 YRDYRSADNSPT
-135 NWVFSGGEQHD
+135 TWTFSRAENID
-146 PLARLHLRAF
+146 PLARLHLKAS
-156 AQQQRDDNARKL
+156 AQQNRDEKERKL

-176 RYARSYINGLPQ
+176 GYARSYLNGLPQ

-242 KDSEKTGNWFTF
+242 KGSEKSGNWFAF

-269 ATAASLHEATGLPVL
+269 ATAASLHEATGHPVL
-284 MTVDAGNMI
+284 MTIDADNMI
-293 AVAENARQIWTDS
+293 NVAKNARKIWTDS

-313 NDHQREINK
+313 NDHQRKINK
-322 GVFSATKAAE
+322 GVSSAKKAAAS
-332 VTNGEVIIPAFTE
+332 THGEVIIQAFTE

-363 RDDFQHVMNAQLKHI
+363 RDAFQHVMNAQLKHI
-378 GIPTPNSDTAD
+378 GIPTPNSDIAD

-588 TQTEEQV
+588 TQTEEQL
-595 QVSMASAD
+595 QVSMAS
-603 DWSAFAE
+603 
-610 DLNADATVMTTAH
+610 
-623 HTDTTE
+623 
-629 TASPSEPAG
+629 
-638 TQPVQQATP
+638 
-647 ESTAENKPQEEDVL
+647 
-661 SATDTSEKSASATT
+661 
-675 ADNQSVQAEELSPG
+675 
-689 DDTPETSLSDA
+689 
-700 AGIQH
+700 
-705 STTTQSEEQVQVSMA
+705 
-720 TADDWSAFAEDLNA
+720 ADDWSAFAEDLNA

-832 TQPVRQATT
+832 TQPVRQATA
-841 EPTAEDKL
+841 EPTAEDKP
-849 QEERPVSATETS
+849 QEERLVSATETS
-861 TANEAAHPETPS
+861 TANEAARPETPS

-905 ATEEVAPPSPPETSP
+905 ATETAAPPSPPETSP

-943 HNLDEILKNLTHKEF
+943 HNLDEILKNLEHKEF

-1075 AQPAPPVSP
+1075 AQPEPPMSP
-1084 KAETE
+1084 KAEAE
-1089 QTAGSTAETPHP
+1089 QTAGCTAETPHP

-1212 ARERLPSSPGKPEWV
+1212 ARERSPSSPGKPEWV
-1227 RNIWAMTPV
+1227 RNIWTMKPV
-1236 SNGITVDNDLPHAGQ
+1236 CNGISVSHDNPHEGQ
-1251 HILEF
+1251 YIREY
-1256 PMKTFSQVMSQMQ
+1256 PAATFRQMMTLLQ
-1269 QHWPQIMQEVRSPK
+1269 QGWPQLMQDVRLPDK
-1283 NPPNNL
+1283 VPDTL
-1289 YIGEDRQ
+1289 YLGEDRQ
-1296 PASEP
+1296 PAAAPRDPALRVPLNGTPPATLTPLIFSV
-1301 QDQSMRLPLAGKAP
+1301 DKQSQRL
-1315 DELIPAVASADK
+1315 D
-1327 DNRQLNLLLV
+1327 LLLLQ
-1337 HSADEHLQGV
+1337 SADEYMQGV

-1359 TPTTN
+1359 TPTADS
-1364 NRQLVI
+1364 RQLVI
-1370 NALTDNGL
+1370 NAMTDRGL
-1378 QFAGYGEAVNHD
+1378 QFAGYGEAINRD
-1390 ENTHQRPAP
+1390 ADGPKRPAP
-1399 QMMQFHLK
+1399 QLMQFHLK

-1458 SHSPGR
+1458 SHSPGL

>member
-33 AWDQEKKLWYAR
+33 AWDPEKKLWYAR

-62 LSMDAGDPVT
+62 LSMDAGDPIT

-176 RYARSYINGLPQ
+176 RYARSYINQLPQ
-188 ATAHEYLTRK
+188 ATEHEYLTRK
-198 GIRAAPG
+198 GILAAPG

-218 SNGRGEIRS
+218 SNSRGEIRS

-293 AVAENARQIWTDS
+293 DVAENARQIWTDS

-313 NDHQREINK
+313 NDHQRKINK
-322 GVFSATKAAE
+322 GVSSAQKAAAS
-332 VTNGEVIIPAFTE
+332 THGEVIIPAFTE

-363 RDDFQHVMNAQLKHI
+363 RDAFQHVMNAQLKHI
-378 GIPTPNSDTAD
+378 GIPTPNSDIAD

-405 DEKPQMSPENK
+405 DEKPQVSPENK

-588 TQTEEQV
+588 TQTEEQL
-595 QVSMASAD
+595 QVSMAS
-603 DWSAFAE
+603 
-610 DLNADATVMTTAH
+610 
-623 HTDTTE
+623 
-629 TASPSEPAG
+629 
-638 TQPVQQATP
+638 
-647 ESTAENKPQEEDVL
+647 
-661 SATDTSEKSASATT
+661 
-675 ADNQSVQAEELSPG
+675 
-689 DDTPETSLSDA
+689 
-700 AGIQH
+700 
-705 STTTQSEEQVQVSMA
+705 
-720 TADDWSAFAEDLNA
+720 ADDWSAFAEDLNA

-832 TQPVRQATT
+832 TQPVRQATA
-841 EPTAEDKL
+841 EPTAEDKP
-849 QEERPVSATETS
+849 QEERLVSATETS
-861 TANEAAHPETPS
+861 TANEAARPETPS

-905 ATEEVAPPSPPETSP
+905 ATETAAPPSPPETSP

-943 HNLDEILKNLTHKEF
+943 HNLDEILKNLEHKEF

-1075 AQPAPPVSP
+1075 AQPEPPMSP
-1084 KAETE
+1084 KAEAE
-1089 QTAGSTAETPHP
+1089 QTAGCTAETPHP

-1212 ARERLPSSPGKPEWV
+1212 ARERSPSSPGKPEWV
-1227 RNIWAMTPV
+1227 RNIWTMKPV
-1236 SNGITVDNDLPHAGQ
+1236 CNGISVSHDNPHEGQ
-1251 HILEF
+1251 YIREY
-1256 PMKTFSQVMSQMQ
+1256 PAATFRQMMTLLQ
-1269 QHWPQIMQEVRSPK
+1269 QGWPQLMQDVRLPDK
-1283 NPPNNL
+1283 VPDTL
-1289 YIGEDRQ
+1289 YLGEDRQ
-1296 PASEP
+1296 PAAAPRDPALRVPLNGTPPATLTPLIFSV
-1301 QDQSMRLPLAGKAP
+1301 DKQSQRL
-1315 DELIPAVASADK
+1315 D
-1327 DNRQLNLLLV
+1327 LLLLQ
-1337 HSADEHLQGV
+1337 SADEYMQGV

-1359 TPTTN
+1359 TPTADS
-1364 NRQLVI
+1364 RQLVI
-1370 NALTDNGL
+1370 NAMTDRGL
-1378 QFAGYGEAVNHD
+1378 QFAGYGEAINRD
-1390 ENTHQRPAP
+1390 ADGPKRPAP
-1399 QMMQFHLK
+1399 QLMQFHLK

>member
-33 AWDQEKKLWYAR
+33 AWDPEKKLWYAE
-45 AGTEL
+45 AGTDL
-50 SLLERWLPRPQE
+50 SLLKRWLPRPQE
-62 LSMDAGDPVT
+62 MSMDAGDPVT
-72 EFAQVLENA
+72 EFRQVLENA
-81 GLVIQG
+81 GLV
-87 LPQMDGA
+87 LEKDPEMDGE
-94 IHRVATRDDK
+94 IHRVPTRDDRR
-104 KGAKSGA
+104 GSQSGA
-111 YKAYLDGRPAGW
+111 YKAYLDGRPSGW
-123 YRDYRSADDSPT
+123 YRDYRSADNSPT
-135 NWVFSGGEQHD
+135 TWTFSRAENID
-146 PLARLHLRAF
+146 PLARLHLKAS
-156 AQQQRDDNARKL
+156 AQQNRDEKERKL

-176 RYARSYINGLPQ
+176 GYARSYLNGLPQ

-242 KDSEKTGNWFTF
+242 KGSEKSGNWFAF

-269 ATAASLHEATGLPVL
+269 ATAASLHEATGHPVL
-284 MTVDAGNMI
+284 MTIDADNMI
-293 AVAENARQIWTDS
+293 NVAKNARKIWTDS

-313 NDHQREINK
+313 NDHQRKINK
-322 GVFSATKAAE
+322 GVSSAKKAAAS
-332 VTNGEVIIPAFTE
+332 THGEVIIPAFTE

-363 RDDFQHVMNAQLKHI
+363 RDAFQHVMNAQLKHI
-378 GIPTPNSDTAD
+378 GIPTPNSDIAD

-588 TQTEEQV
+588 TQTEEQL
-595 QVSMASAD
+595 QVSMAS
-603 DWSAFAE
+603 
-610 DLNADATVMTTAH
+610 
-623 HTDTTE
+623 
-629 TASPSEPAG
+629 
-638 TQPVQQATP
+638 
-647 ESTAENKPQEEDVL
+647 
-661 SATDTSEKSASATT
+661 
-675 ADNQSVQAEELSPG
+675 
-689 DDTPETSLSDA
+689 
-700 AGIQH
+700 
-705 STTTQSEEQVQVSMA
+705 
-720 TADDWSAFAEDLNA
+720 ADDWSAFAEDLNA

-832 TQPVRQATT
+832 TQPVRQATA
-841 EPTAEDKL
+841 EPTAEDKP
-849 QEERPVSATETS
+849 QEERLVSATETS
-861 TANEAAHPETPS
+861 TANEAARPETPS

-905 ATEEVAPPSPPETSP
+905 ATETAAPPSPPETSP

-943 HNLDEILKNLTHKEF
+943 HNLDEILKNLEHKEF

-1075 AQPAPPVSP
+1075 AQPEPPVSP
-1084 KAETE
+1084 KAEAE
-1089 QTAGSTAETPHP
+1089 QTAGCTAETPHP

-1212 ARERLPSSPGKPEWV
+1212 ARERSPSSPGKPEWV
-1227 RNIWAMTPV
+1227 RNIWTMKPV
-1236 SNGITVDNDLPHAGQ
+1236 CNGISVSHDNPHEGQ
-1251 HILEF
+1251 YIREY
-1256 PMKTFSQVMSQMQ
+1256 PAATFRQMMTLLQ
-1269 QHWPQIMQEVRSPK
+1269 QGWPQLMQDVRLPDK
-1283 NPPNNL
+1283 VPDTL
-1289 YIGEDRQ
+1289 YLGEDRQ
-1296 PASEP
+1296 PAAAPRDPALRVPLNGTPPATLTPLIFSV
-1301 QDQSMRLPLAGKAP
+1301 DKQSQRL
-1315 DELIPAVASADK
+1315 D
-1327 DNRQLNLLLV
+1327 LLLLQ
-1337 HSADEHLQGV
+1337 SADEYMQGV

-1359 TPTTN
+1359 TPTADS
-1364 NRQLVI
+1364 RQLVI
-1370 NALTDNGL
+1370 NAMTDRGL
-1378 QFAGYGEAVNHD
+1378 QFAGYGEAINRD
-1390 ENTHQRPAP
+1390 ADGPKRPAP
-1399 QMMQFHLK
+1399 QLMQFHLK

>member
-33 AWDQEKKLWYAR
+33 AWDPEKKLWYAR

-62 LSMDAGDPVT
+62 LSMDAGDPIT

-176 RYARSYINGLPQ
+176 RYARSYINQLPQ
-188 ATAHEYLTRK
+188 ATEHEYLTRK
-198 GIRAAPG
+198 GILAAPG

-218 SNGRGEIRS
+218 SNSRGEIRS

-293 AVAENARQIWTDS
+293 DVAENARQIWTDS

-313 NDHQREINK
+313 NDHQRKINK
-322 GVFSATKAAE
+322 GVSSAQKAAAS
-332 VTNGEVIIPAFTE
+332 THGEVIIPAFTE

-363 RDDFQHVMNAQLKHI
+363 RDAFQRAMNAQLEYI
-378 GIPTPNSDTAD
+378 GIPTPNNDTTD
-389 HREAVVIGN
+389 RREAIVIGN

-405 DEKPQMSPENK
+405 DEKPQVYPENR
-416 QSTAPETV
+416 QSTAPEPAV
-424 LATPD
+424 SEQNH
-429 TPYDIHTEETENQAY
+429 PYDIPAEETDNQAY

-453 LQSVTTETLS
+453 LQSVTAGTAS
-463 PDKPLENI
+463 PNEPQVN
-471 ASAADTGT
+471 AVSAIDSNAK
-479 ENTSAATA
+479 NTSAATTDDRNVLA
-487 GDQEDLNTDA
+487 QEPNADA
-497 TGTDTAH
+497 TVTTTAH
-504 NTNTAETGTLPEPA
+504 DTGTAETDSPSEPA
-518 EIQPVQKSSPEP
+518 EIQPVQQASPEP
-530 TAEDKPQESVIPAA
+530 SAKDKPQENVVSATDNDA
-544 DTGEKNASAT
+544 ENTSSAT
-554 TADNQSVQ
+554 TALRSY
-562 AEELSPGDDTPETSV
+562 DTPETSV

-583 QHTTT
+583 QHTAT
-588 TQTEEQV
+588 TQPEEPQ
-595 QVSMASAD
+595 QVSMGSAD

-610 DLNADATVMTTAH
+610 DLNADAPGNATVHSTDNAETKTLSEPAGMQPVQQATPEPTEENKPQEEGVMSATDTGEESAAAAIDDDLDTVAEDLNADVTVMTTAH
-623 HTDTTE
+623 HTD
-629 TASPSEPAG
+629 
-638 TQPVQQATP
+638 
-647 ESTAENKPQEEDVL
+647 
-661 SATDTSEKSASATT
+661 
-675 ADNQSVQAEELSPG
+675 
-689 DDTPETSLSDA
+689 
-700 AGIQH
+700 
-705 STTTQSEEQVQVSMA
+705 
-720 TADDWSAFAEDLNA
+720 
-734 DATVMTTA
+734 
-742 HHTDTTETA
+742 
-751 SPSEPAGT
+751 
-759 QPVQQATPEA
+759 
-769 TAENKPQE
+769 
-777 EDVLSATDTSEKSA
+777 
-791 SAVPDNNRDAPPEEL
+791 
-806 NADATVAATVH
+806 
-817 NTGTAETA
+817 TAETA

-832 TQPVRQATT
+832 IQPVQQATP
-841 EPTAEDKL
+841 EPTAEDKPK
-849 QEERPVSATETS
+849 EERPVSATETS
-861 TANEAAHPETPS
+861 TANETARPETAS

-885 KSRTSEP
+885 KSRTAEP
-892 SVIQEKKPTEAET
+892 PVIQENKLTEAET
-905 ATEEVAPPSPPETSP
+905 ATEAAAPPSPPETSP

-1042 EKLRKEKEMVHD
+1042 EKLRKEKEMAHD

-1084 KAETE
+1084 KAEAE

-1144 EPPGKLSPGES
+1144 EPPGKLRPGES

-1191 KGLEELV
+1191 NGLEELV

-1212 ARERLPSSPGKPEWV
+1212 ARETFRLSGETRDRI
-1227 RNIWAMTPV
+1227 RNIWTMKPV
-1236 SNGITVDNDLPHAGQ
+1236 CNGISVSHDNPHEGQ
-1251 HILEF
+1251 YIREY
-1256 PMKTFSQVMSQMQ
+1256 PAATFRQMMTLLQ
-1269 QHWPQIMQEVRSPK
+1269 QGWPQLMQDVRLPDK
-1283 NPPNNL
+1283 VPDTL
-1289 YIGEDRQ
+1289 YLGEDRQ
-1296 PASEP
+1296 PAAAPRDPALRVPLNGTPPATLTPLIFSV
-1301 QDQSMRLPLAGKAP
+1301 DKQSQRL
-1315 DELIPAVASADK
+1315 D
-1327 DNRQLNLLLV
+1327 LLLLQ
-1337 HSADEHLQGV
+1337 SADEYMQGV

-1359 TPTTN
+1359 TPTADS
-1364 NRQLVI
+1364 RQLVI
-1370 NALTDNGL
+1370 NAMTDRGL
-1378 QFAGYGEAVNHD
+1378 QFAGYGEAINRD
-1390 ENTHQRPAP
+1390 ADGPKRPAP
-1399 QMMQFHLK
+1399 QLMQFHLK

-1458 SHSPGR
+1458 SHSPGL

>member
-1 MKSRYRTW
+1 
-9 LAVPPEETEAVKNA
+9 NA

-33 AWDQEKKLWYAR
+33 AWDPEKKLWYAE
-45 AGTEL
+45 AGTDL
-50 SLLERWLPRPQE
+50 SLLKRWLPRPQE
-62 LSMDAGDPVT
+62 MSMDAGDPVT
-72 EFAQVLENA
+72 EFRQVLENA
-81 GLVIQG
+81 GLV
-87 LPQMDGA
+87 LEKDPEMDGE
-94 IHRVATRDDK
+94 IHRVPTRDDRR
-104 KGAKSGA
+104 GSQSGA
-111 YKAYLDGRPAGW
+111 YKAYLDGRPSGW
-123 YRDYRSADDSPT
+123 YRDYRSADNSPT
-135 NWVFSGGEQHD
+135 TWTFSRAENID
-146 PLARLHLRAF
+146 PLARLHLKAS
-156 AQQQRDDNARKL
+156 AQQNRDEKERKL

-176 RYARSYINGLPQ
+176 GYARSYLNGLPQ

-242 KDSEKTGNWFTF
+242 KGSEKSGNWFAF

-269 ATAASLHEATGLPVL
+269 ATAASLHEATGHPVL
-284 MTVDAGNMI
+284 MTIDADNMI
-293 AVAENARQIWTDS
+293 NVAKNARKIWTDS

-313 NDHQREINK
+313 NDHQRKINK
-322 GVFSATKAAE
+322 GVSSAKKAAAS
-332 VTNGEVIIPAFTE
+332 THGEVIIPAFTE

-363 RDDFQHVMNAQLKHI
+363 RDAFQHVMNAQLKHI
-378 GIPTPNSDTAD
+378 GIPTPNSDIAD

-588 TQTEEQV
+588 TQTEEQL

-623 HTDTTE
+623 HTD
-629 TASPSEPAG
+629 
-638 TQPVQQATP
+638 
-647 ESTAENKPQEEDVL
+647 
-661 SATDTSEKSASATT
+661 
-675 ADNQSVQAEELSPG
+675 
-689 DDTPETSLSDA
+689 
-700 AGIQH
+700 I
-705 STTTQSEEQVQVSMA
+705 
-720 TADDWSAFAEDLNA
+720 
-734 DATVMTTA
+734 
-742 HHTDTTETA
+742 TETA

-832 TQPVRQATT
+832 TQPVRQATA
-841 EPTAEDKL
+841 EPTAEDKP
-849 QEERPVSATETS
+849 QEERLVSATETS
-861 TANEAAHPETPS
+861 TANEAARPETPS

-905 ATEEVAPPSPPETSP
+905 ATETAAPPSPPETSP

-943 HNLDEILKNLTHKEF
+943 HNLDEILKNLEHKEF

-1075 AQPAPPVSP
+1075 AQPEPPMSP
-1084 KAETE
+1084 KAEAE
-1089 QTAGSTAETPHP
+1089 QTAGCTAETPHP

-1212 ARERLPSSPGKPEWV
+1212 ARERSPSSPGKPEWV
-1227 RNIWAMTPV
+1227 RNIWTMKPV
-1236 SNGITVDNDLPHAGQ
+1236 CNGISVSHDNPHEGQ
-1251 HILEF
+1251 YIREY
-1256 PMKTFSQVMSQMQ
+1256 PAATFRQMMTLLQ
-1269 QHWPQIMQEVRSPK
+1269 QGWPQLMQDVRLPDK
-1283 NPPNNL
+1283 VPDTL
-1289 YIGEDRQ
+1289 YLGEDRQ
-1296 PASEP
+1296 PAAAPRDPALRVPLNGTPPATLTPLIFSV
-1301 QDQSMRLPLAGKAP
+1301 DKQSQRL
-1315 DELIPAVASADK
+1315 D
-1327 DNRQLNLLLV
+1327 LLLLQ
-1337 HSADEHLQGV
+1337 SADEYMQGV

-1359 TPTTN
+1359 TPTADS
-1364 NRQLVI
+1364 RQLVI
-1370 NALTDNGL
+1370 NAMTDRGL
-1378 QFAGYGEAVNHD
+1378 QFAGYGEAINRD
-1390 ENTHQRPAP
+1390 ADGPKRPAP
-1399 QMMQFHLK
+1399 QLMQFHLK

-1419 PEEQPDKLFRSLGF
+1419 PEE
-1433 EQTWKEWSDSQK
+1433 
-1445 AEDRQ
+1445 
-1450 EKTLQQAQ
+1450 
-1458 SHSPGR
+1458 

>member
-33 AWDQEKKLWYAR
+33 AWDPEKKLWYAE
-45 AGTEL
+45 AGTDL
-50 SLLERWLPRPQE
+50 SLLKRWLPRPQE
-62 LSMDAGDPVT
+62 MSMDAGDPVT
-72 EFAQVLENA
+72 EFRQVLENA
-81 GLVIQG
+81 GLV
-87 LPQMDGA
+87 LEKDPEMDGE
-94 IHRVATRDDK
+94 IHRVPTRDDRR
-104 KGAKSGA
+104 GSQSGA
-111 YKAYLDGRPAGW
+111 YKAYLDGRPSGW
-123 YRDYRSADDSPT
+123 YRDYRSADNSPT
-135 NWVFSGGEQHD
+135 TWTFSRAENID
-146 PLARLHLRAF
+146 PLARLHLKAS
-156 AQQQRDDNARKL
+156 AQQNRDEKERKL

-176 RYARSYINGLPQ
+176 GYARSYLNGLPQ

-242 KDSEKTGNWFTF
+242 KGSEKSGNWFAF

-269 ATAASLHEATGLPVL
+269 ATAASLHEATGHPVL
-284 MTVDAGNMI
+284 MTIDADNMI
-293 AVAENARQIWTDS
+293 NVAKNARKIWTDS

-313 NDHQREINK
+313 NDHQRKINK
-322 GVFSATKAAE
+322 GVSSAKKAAAS
-332 VTNGEVIIPAFTE
+332 THGEVIIPAFTE

-363 RDDFQHVMNAQLKHI
+363 RDAFQHVMNAQLKHI
-378 GIPTPNSDTAD
+378 GIPTPNSDIAD

-588 TQTEEQV
+588 TQTEEQL
-595 QVSMASAD
+595 QVSMAS
-603 DWSAFAE
+603 
-610 DLNADATVMTTAH
+610 
-623 HTDTTE
+623 
-629 TASPSEPAG
+629 
-638 TQPVQQATP
+638 
-647 ESTAENKPQEEDVL
+647 
-661 SATDTSEKSASATT
+661 
-675 ADNQSVQAEELSPG
+675 
-689 DDTPETSLSDA
+689 
-700 AGIQH
+700 
-705 STTTQSEEQVQVSMA
+705 
-720 TADDWSAFAEDLNA
+720 ADDWSAFAEDLNA

-832 TQPVRQATT
+832 TQPVRQATA
-841 EPTAEDKL
+841 EPTAEDKP
-849 QEERPVSATETS
+849 QEERLVSATETS
-861 TANEAAHPETPS
+861 TANEAARPETPS

-905 ATEEVAPPSPPETSP
+905 ATETAAPPSPPETSP

-943 HNLDEILKNLTHKEF
+943 HNLDEILKNLEHKEF

-1075 AQPAPPVSP
+1075 AQPEPPMSP
-1084 KAETE
+1084 NAEAE
-1089 QTAGSTAETPHP
+1089 QTAGCTAETPHP

-1212 ARERLPSSPGKPEWV
+1212 ARERSPSSPGKPEWV
-1227 RNIWAMTPV
+1227 RNIWTMKPV
-1236 SNGITVDNDLPHAGQ
+1236 CNGISVSHDNPHEGQ
-1251 HILEF
+1251 YIREY
-1256 PMKTFSQVMSQMQ
+1256 PAATFRQMMTLLQ
-1269 QHWPQIMQEVRSPK
+1269 QGWPQLMQDVRLPDK
-1283 NPPNNL
+1283 VPDTL
-1289 YIGEDRQ
+1289 YLGEDRQ
-1296 PASEP
+1296 PAAAPRDPALRVPLNGTPPATLTPLIFSV
-1301 QDQSMRLPLAGKAP
+1301 DKQSQRL
-1315 DELIPAVASADK
+1315 D
-1327 DNRQLNLLLV
+1327 LLLLQ
-1337 HSADEHLQGV
+1337 SADEYMQGV

-1359 TPTTN
+1359 TPTADS
-1364 NRQLVI
+1364 RQLVI
-1370 NALTDNGL
+1370 NAMTDRGL
-1378 QFAGYGEAVNHD
+1378 QFAGYGEAINRD
-1390 ENTHQRPAP
+1390 ADGPKRPAP
-1399 QMMQFHLK
+1399 QLMQFHLK

>member
-1 MKSRYRTW
+1 TG
-9 LAVPPEETEAVKNA
+9 A
-23 VPPLNGRKAV
+23 
-33 AWDQEKKLWYAR
+33 
-45 AGTEL
+45 
-50 SLLERWLPRPQE
+50 
-62 LSMDAGDPVT
+62 
-72 EFAQVLENA
+72 ENSSD
-81 GLVIQG
+81 I
-87 LPQMDGA
+87 
-94 IHRVATRDDK
+94 T
-104 KGAKSGA
+104 
-111 YKAYLDGRPAGW
+111 
-123 YRDYRSADDSPT
+123 
-135 NWVFSGGEQHD
+135 
-146 PLARLHLRAF
+146 
-156 AQQQRDDNARKL
+156 DDNR
-168 QQQYNKQA
+168 N
-176 RYARSYINGLPQ
+176 
-188 ATAHEYLTRK
+188 
-198 GIRAAPG
+198 AP
-205 VRLNNKNELVIPF
+205 
-218 SNGRGEIRS
+218 
-227 YQRIPVT
+227 
-234 GGKDARIL
+234 A
-242 KDSEKTGNWFTF
+242 
-254 GTPENGRPLLFAEGY
+254 
-269 ATAASLHEATGLPVL
+269 
-284 MTVDAGNMI
+284 
-293 AVAENARQIWTDS
+293 
-306 PFVFCAD
+306 
-313 NDHQREINK
+313 
-322 GVFSATKAAE
+322 
-332 VTNGEVIIPAFTE
+332 
-345 AEKAQ
+345 
-350 GLTDFND
+350 
-357 LDASRG
+357 
-363 RDDFQHVMNAQLKHI
+363 
-378 GIPTPNSDTAD
+378 
-389 HREAVVIGN
+389 
-398 LIFTPVK
+398 
-405 DEKPQMSPENK
+405 
-416 QSTAPETV
+416 
-424 LATPD
+424 
-429 TPYDIHTEETENQAY
+429 
-444 EDDYAAYAS
+444 
-453 LQSVTTETLS
+453 
-463 PDKPLENI
+463 
-471 ASAADTGT
+471 
-479 ENTSAATA
+479 
-487 GDQEDLNTDA
+487 
-497 TGTDTAH
+497 
-504 NTNTAETGTLPEPA
+504 
-518 EIQPVQKSSPEP
+518 
-530 TAEDKPQESVIPAA
+530 
-544 DTGEKNASAT
+544 
-554 TADNQSVQ
+554 
-562 AEELSPGDDTPETSV
+562 
-577 SDATGT
+577 
-583 QHTTT
+583 
-588 TQTEEQV
+588 
-595 QVSMASAD
+595 
-603 DWSAFAE
+603 
-610 DLNADATVMTTAH
+610 
-623 HTDTTE
+623 
-629 TASPSEPAG
+629 
-638 TQPVQQATP
+638 
-647 ESTAENKPQEEDVL
+647 
-661 SATDTSEKSASATT
+661 
-675 ADNQSVQAEELSPG
+675 
-689 DDTPETSLSDA
+689 
-700 AGIQH
+700 
-705 STTTQSEEQVQVSMA
+705 
-720 TADDWSAFAEDLNA
+720 
-734 DATVMTTA
+734 
-742 HHTDTTETA
+742 
-751 SPSEPAGT
+751 
-759 QPVQQATPEA
+759 
-769 TAENKPQE
+769 
-777 EDVLSATDTSEKSA
+777 
-791 SAVPDNNRDAPPEEL
+791 EEL
-806 NADATVAATVH
+806 NADATVAVH

-832 TQPVRQATT
+832 TQPVRQATA

-885 KSRTSEP
+885 KSRTAEP
-892 SVIQEKKPTEAET
+892 PVIQENKLTEAET

-943 HNLDEILKNLTHKEF
+943 HNLDEIIKNLEHKEF
-958 PDRTALYSVDGEP
+958 PDRTALYRVDGEP

-1042 EKLRKEKEMVHD
+1042 EKLRKEKEMAHD

-1084 KAETE
+1084 KAEAE

-1116 PEQPAAPSSAPEKAP
+1116 PEPPAAPSSAPEKAP
-1131 VSAQPQQPDTPEE
+1131 VSAQPQQPDTPVE

-1212 ARERLPSSPGKPEWV
+1212 ARERSPSSPGKPEWV

-1407 QQDSPLFAAIHK
+1407 QQDTPLFAAIHK

>member
-33 AWDQEKKLWYAR
+33 AWDPEKKLWYAE
-45 AGTEL
+45 AGTDL
-50 SLLERWLPRPQE
+50 SLLKRWLPRPQE
-62 LSMDAGDPVT
+62 MSMDAGDPVT
-72 EFAQVLENA
+72 EFRQVLENA
-81 GLVIQG
+81 GLV
-87 LPQMDGA
+87 LEKDPEMDGE
-94 IHRVATRDDK
+94 IHRVPTRDDRR
-104 KGAKSGA
+104 GSQSGA
-111 YKAYLDGRPAGW
+111 YKAYLDGRPSGW
-123 YRDYRSADDSPT
+123 YRDYRSADNSPT
-135 NWVFSGGEQHD
+135 TWTFSRAENID
-146 PLARLHLRAF
+146 PLARLHLKAS
-156 AQQQRDDNARKL
+156 AQQNRDEKERKL

-176 RYARSYINGLPQ
+176 GYARSYLNGLPQ

-242 KDSEKTGNWFTF
+242 KGSEKSGNWFAF

-269 ATAASLHEATGLPVL
+269 ATAASLHEATGHPVL
-284 MTVDAGNMI
+284 MTIDADNMI
-293 AVAENARQIWTDS
+293 NVAKNARKIWTDS

-313 NDHQREINK
+313 NDHQRKINK
-322 GVFSATKAAE
+322 GVSSAKKAAAS
-332 VTNGEVIIPAFTE
+332 THGEVIIPAFTE

-363 RDDFQHVMNAQLKHI
+363 RDAFQHVMNAQLKHI
-378 GIPTPNSDTAD
+378 GIPTPNSDIAD

-588 TQTEEQV
+588 TQTEEQL
-595 QVSMASAD
+595 QVSMAS
-603 DWSAFAE
+603 
-610 DLNADATVMTTAH
+610 
-623 HTDTTE
+623 
-629 TASPSEPAG
+629 
-638 TQPVQQATP
+638 
-647 ESTAENKPQEEDVL
+647 
-661 SATDTSEKSASATT
+661 
-675 ADNQSVQAEELSPG
+675 
-689 DDTPETSLSDA
+689 
-700 AGIQH
+700 
-705 STTTQSEEQVQVSMA
+705 
-720 TADDWSAFAEDLNA
+720 ADDWSAFAEDLNA

-832 TQPVRQATT
+832 TQPVRQATA
-841 EPTAEDKL
+841 EPTAEDKP
-849 QEERPVSATETS
+849 QEERLVSATETS
-861 TANEAAHPETPS
+861 TANEAARPETPS

-905 ATEEVAPPSPPETSP
+905 ATETAAPPSPPETSP

-943 HNLDEILKNLTHKEF
+943 HNLDEILKNLEHKEF

-1075 AQPAPPVSP
+1075 AQPEPPMSP
-1084 KAETE
+1084 KAEAE
-1089 QTAGSTAETPHP
+1089 QTAGCTAETPHP

-1212 ARERLPSSPGKPEWV
+1212 ARERSPSSPGKPEWV
-1227 RNIWAMTPV
+1227 RNIWTMKPV
-1236 SNGITVDNDLPHAGQ
+1236 CNGISVSHDNPHEGQ
-1251 HILEF
+1251 YIREY
-1256 PMKTFSQVMSQMQ
+1256 PAATFRQMMTLLQ
-1269 QHWPQIMQEVRSPK
+1269 QGWPQLMQDVRLPDK
-1283 NPPNNL
+1283 VPDTL
-1289 YIGEDRQ
+1289 YLGEDRQ
-1296 PASEP
+1296 PAAAPRDPALRVPLNGTPPATLTPLIFSV
-1301 QDQSMRLPLAGKAP
+1301 DKQSQRL
-1315 DELIPAVASADK
+1315 D
-1327 DNRQLNLLLV
+1327 LLLLQ
-1337 HSADEHLQGV
+1337 SADEYMQGV

-1359 TPTTN
+1359 TPTADS
-1364 NRQLVI
+1364 RQLVI
-1370 NALTDNGL
+1370 NAMTDRGL
-1378 QFAGYGEAVNHD
+1378 QFAGYGEAINRD
-1390 ENTHQRPAP
+1390 ADGPKRPAP
-1399 QMMQFHLK
+1399 QLMQFHLK
-1407 QQDSPLFAAIHK
+1407 QQDSPLFAA
-1419 PEEQPDKLFRSLGF
+1419 
-1433 EQTWKEWSDSQK
+1433 
-1445 AEDRQ
+1445 
-1450 EKTLQQAQ
+1450 
-1458 SHSPGR
+1458 

>member
-33 AWDQEKKLWYAR
+33 AWDPEKKLWYAR

-176 RYARSYINGLPQ
+176 RYARSYINQLPQ
-188 ATAHEYLTRK
+188 ATEHEYLTRK
-198 GIRAAPG
+198 GILAAPG

-218 SNGRGEIRS
+218 SNSRGEIRS

-293 AVAENARQIWTDS
+293 DVAENARQIWTDS

-313 NDHQREINK
+313 NDHQRKINK
-322 GVFSATKAAE
+322 GVSSAQKAAAS
-332 VTNGEVIIPAFTE
+332 THGEVIIPAFTE

-363 RDDFQHVMNAQLKHI
+363 RDAFQRAMNAQLEYI
-378 GIPTPNSDTAD
+378 GIPTPNNDTTD
-389 HREAVVIGN
+389 RREAIVIGN

-405 DEKPQMSPENK
+405 DEKPQVSPENR
-416 QSTAPETV
+416 QSTAPEPAV
-424 LATPD
+424 SEQNH
-429 TPYDIHTEETENQAY
+429 PYDIPAEETDNQAY

-453 LQSVTTETLS
+453 LQSVTAGTAS
-463 PDKPLENI
+463 PNEPQVN
-471 ASAADTGT
+471 AVSAIDSNAK
-479 ENTSAATA
+479 NTSAATTDDRNVLA
-487 GDQEDLNTDA
+487 QEPNADA
-497 TGTDTAH
+497 TVTTTAH
-504 NTNTAETGTLPEPA
+504 DTGTAETDSPSEPA
-518 EIQPVQKSSPEP
+518 EIQPVQQASPEP
-530 TAEDKPQESVIPAA
+530 SAKDKPLENVVSATDNDA
-544 DTGEKNASAT
+544 ENTSSAT
-554 TADNQSVQ
+554 TALRSN
-562 AEELSPGDDTPETSV
+562 DTPETSV

-583 QHTTT
+583 QHTAT
-588 TQTEEQV
+588 TQPEEPQ
-595 QVSMASAD
+595 QVSMGSAD

-610 DLNADATVMTTAH
+610 DLNADAPGNATVH
-623 HTDTTE
+623 NTDNAE
-629 TASPSEPAG
+629 TNTVSESAG
-638 TQPVQQATP
+638 MRPVQQVTT
-647 ESTAENKPQEEDVL
+647 ELTAEDKAQ
-661 SATDTSEKSASATT
+661 EKSVASAAETGAEHSSDIT
-675 ADNQSVQAEELSPG
+675 DDNR
-689 DDTPETSLSDA
+689 
-700 AGIQH
+700 
-705 STTTQSEEQVQVSMA
+705 
-720 TADDWSAFAEDLNA
+720 NA
-734 DATVMTTA
+734 
-742 HHTDTTETA
+742 
-751 SPSEPAGT
+751 PA
-759 QPVQQATPEA
+759 
-769 TAENKPQE
+769 
-777 EDVLSATDTSEKSA
+777 
-791 SAVPDNNRDAPPEEL
+791 EEL
-806 NADATVAATVH
+806 NADATVAVH
-817 NTGTAETA
+817 NTGTTETA

-832 TQPVRQATT
+832 TQPVRQATA

-849 QEERPVSATETS
+849 QEERLVSATETS
-861 TANEAAHPETPS
+861 TANEAARPETPS

-885 KSRTSEP
+885 KSRTAEP
-892 SVIQEKKPTEAET
+892 PVIQENTLTEAET
-905 ATEEVAPPSPPETSP
+905 ATEAAAPPSPPETSP

-935 RRPDSPQR
+935 RRPNSPQR
-943 HNLDEILKNLTHKEF
+943 HNLDEIIKNLEHEEL
-958 PDRTALYSVDGEP
+958 PDNTALYRVDGEP
-971 AFLDRLYCLEMV
+971 AFLDKLNRLEMV

-1042 EKLRKEKEMVHD
+1042 EKLRKEKEMAHD
-1054 AIVTHRPTPELNRQ
+1054 AIVTHRPTPELNRL

-1084 KAETE
+1084 KAEAE

-1116 PEQPAAPSSAPEKAP
+1116 PEQPAASSSAPEKAP

-1144 EPPGKLSPGES
+1144 EPPGKLRPGES

-1173 RCFFVELTNRSGK
+1173 HCFFVELTNRSGK

-1191 KGLEELV
+1191 NGLEELV

-1212 ARERLPSSPGKPEWV
+1212 ARETFRLSGETRDRI
-1227 RNIWAMTPV
+1227 RNIWAITPV
-1236 SNGITVDNDLPHAGQ
+1236 SNGITVNNDQPHAGQ
-1251 HILEF
+1251 HTLEF
-1256 PMKTFSQVMSQMQ
+1256 PMATFSQVMLQMQ

-1296 PASEP
+1296 PASAP

-1315 DELIPAVASADK
+1315 DELIPAIASADK

-1337 HSADEHLQGV
+1337 HSADDHLQGV

-1359 TPTTN
+1359 TPSAD

-1390 ENTHQRPAP
+1390 ENTHQRPSP
-1399 QMMQFHLK
+1399 QIMQFHLK

-1458 SHSPGR
+1458 SHSPGL

>member
-33 AWDQEKKLWYAR
+33 AWDPEKKLWYAE
-45 AGTEL
+45 AGTDL
-50 SLLERWLPRPQE
+50 SLLKRWLPRPQE
-62 LSMDAGDPVT
+62 MSMDAGDPVT
-72 EFAQVLENA
+72 EFRQVLENA
-81 GLVIQG
+81 GLV
-87 LPQMDGA
+87 LEKDPEMDGE
-94 IHRVATRDDK
+94 IHRVPTRDDRR
-104 KGAKSGA
+104 GSQSGA
-111 YKAYLDGRPAGW
+111 YKAYLDGRPSGW
-123 YRDYRSADDSPT
+123 YRDYRSADNSPT
-135 NWVFSGGEQHD
+135 TWTFSRAENID
-146 PLARLHLRAF
+146 PLARLHLKAS
-156 AQQQRDDNARKL
+156 AQQNRDEKERKL

-176 RYARSYINGLPQ
+176 GYARSYLNGLPQ

-242 KDSEKTGNWFTF
+242 KGSEKSGNWFAF

-269 ATAASLHEATGLPVL
+269 ATAASLHEATGHPVL
-284 MTVDAGNMI
+284 MTIDADNMI
-293 AVAENARQIWTDS
+293 NVAKNARKIWTDS

-313 NDHQREINK
+313 NDHQRKINK
-322 GVFSATKAAE
+322 GVSSAKKAAAS
-332 VTNGEVIIPAFTE
+332 THGEVIIPAFTE

-363 RDDFQHVMNAQLKHI
+363 RDAFQRAMNAQLEYI
-378 GIPTPNSDTAD
+378 GIPTPNNDTTD
-389 HREAVVIGN
+389 RREAVVIGN

-405 DEKPQMSPENK
+405 DEKPQVSPENR
-416 QSTAPETV
+416 QSTAPEPAV
-424 LATPD
+424 SEQNH
-429 TPYDIHTEETENQAY
+429 PYDIPAEETDNQAY

-453 LQSVTTETLS
+453 LQSVTAGTAS
-463 PDKPLENI
+463 PNEPQVN
-471 ASAADTGT
+471 AVSAIDSNAK
-479 ENTSAATA
+479 NTSAATA
-487 GDQEDLNTDA
+487 GDRNVLAQEPNADA
-497 TGTDTAH
+497 TVTTTAH
-504 NTNTAETGTLPEPA
+504 DTGTAETDSPSEPA

-588 TQTEEQV
+588 TQTEEQL
-595 QVSMASAD
+595 QVSMAS
-603 DWSAFAE
+603 
-610 DLNADATVMTTAH
+610 
-623 HTDTTE
+623 
-629 TASPSEPAG
+629 
-638 TQPVQQATP
+638 
-647 ESTAENKPQEEDVL
+647 
-661 SATDTSEKSASATT
+661 
-675 ADNQSVQAEELSPG
+675 
-689 DDTPETSLSDA
+689 
-700 AGIQH
+700 
-705 STTTQSEEQVQVSMA
+705 
-720 TADDWSAFAEDLNA
+720 ADDWSAFAEDLNA

-832 TQPVRQATT
+832 TQPVRQATA
-841 EPTAEDKL
+841 EPTAEDKP
-849 QEERPVSATETS
+849 QEERLVSATETS
-861 TANEAAHPETPS
+861 TANEAARPETPS

-905 ATEEVAPPSPPETSP
+905 ATETAAPPSPPETSP

-943 HNLDEILKNLTHKEF
+943 HNLDEILKNLEHKEF

-1075 AQPAPPVSP
+1075 AQPEPPMSP
-1084 KAETE
+1084 KAEAE
-1089 QTAGSTAETPHP
+1089 QTAGCTAETPHP

-1212 ARERLPSSPGKPEWV
+1212 ARERSPSSPGKPEWV
-1227 RNIWAMTPV
+1227 RNIWTMKPV
-1236 SNGITVDNDLPHAGQ
+1236 CNGISVSHDNPHEGQ
-1251 HILEF
+1251 YIREY
-1256 PMKTFSQVMSQMQ
+1256 PAATFRQMMTLLQ
-1269 QHWPQIMQEVRSPK
+1269 QGWPQLMQDVRLPDK
-1283 NPPNNL
+1283 VPDTL
-1289 YIGEDRQ
+1289 YLGEDRQ
-1296 PASEP
+1296 PAAAPRDPALRVPLNGTPPATLTPLIFSV
-1301 QDQSMRLPLAGKAP
+1301 DKQSQRL
-1315 DELIPAVASADK
+1315 D
-1327 DNRQLNLLLV
+1327 LLLLQ
-1337 HSADEHLQGV
+1337 SADEYMQGV

-1359 TPTTN
+1359 TPTADS
-1364 NRQLVI
+1364 RQLVI
-1370 NALTDNGL
+1370 NAMTDRGL
-1378 QFAGYGEAVNHD
+1378 QFAGYGEAINRD
-1390 ENTHQRPAP
+1390 ADGPKRPAP
-1399 QMMQFHLK
+1399 QLMQFHLK

-1458 SHSPGR
+1458 SHSPGL

>member
-33 AWDQEKKLWYAR
+33 AWDPEKKLWYAE
-45 AGTEL
+45 AGTDL
-50 SLLERWLPRPQE
+50 SLLKRWLPRPQE
-62 LSMDAGDPVT
+62 MSMDAGDPVT
-72 EFAQVLENA
+72 EFRQVLENA
-81 GLVIQG
+81 GLV
-87 LPQMDGA
+87 LEKDPEMDGE
-94 IHRVATRDDK
+94 IHRVPTRDDRR
-104 KGAKSGA
+104 GSQSGA
-111 YKAYLDGRPAGW
+111 YKAYLDGRPSGW
-123 YRDYRSADDSPT
+123 YRDYRSADNSPT
-135 NWVFSGGEQHD
+135 TWTFSRAENID
-146 PLARLHLRAF
+146 PLARLHLKAS
-156 AQQQRDDNARKL
+156 AQQNRDEKERKL

-176 RYARSYINGLPQ
+176 GYARSYLNGLPQ

-242 KDSEKTGNWFTF
+242 KGSEKSGNWFAF

-269 ATAASLHEATGLPVL
+269 ATAASLHEATGHPVL
-284 MTVDAGNMI
+284 MTIDADNMI
-293 AVAENARQIWTDS
+293 NVAKNARKIWTDS

-313 NDHQREINK
+313 NDHQRKINK
-322 GVFSATKAAE
+322 GVSSAKKAAAS
-332 VTNGEVIIPAFTE
+332 THGEVIIPAFTE

-363 RDDFQHVMNAQLKHI
+363 RDAFQHVMNAQLKHI
-378 GIPTPNSDTAD
+378 GIPTPNSDIAD

-588 TQTEEQV
+588 TQTEEQL
-595 QVSMASAD
+595 QVSMAS
-603 DWSAFAE
+603 
-610 DLNADATVMTTAH
+610 
-623 HTDTTE
+623 
-629 TASPSEPAG
+629 
-638 TQPVQQATP
+638 
-647 ESTAENKPQEEDVL
+647 
-661 SATDTSEKSASATT
+661 
-675 ADNQSVQAEELSPG
+675 
-689 DDTPETSLSDA
+689 
-700 AGIQH
+700 
-705 STTTQSEEQVQVSMA
+705 
-720 TADDWSAFAEDLNA
+720 ADDWSAFAEDLNA

-832 TQPVRQATT
+832 TQPVRQATA
-841 EPTAEDKL
+841 EPTAEDKP
-849 QEERPVSATETS
+849 QEERLVSATETS
-861 TANEAAHPETPS
+861 TANEAARPETPS

-905 ATEEVAPPSPPETSP
+905 ATETAAPPSPPETSP

-943 HNLDEILKNLTHKEF
+943 HNLDEILKNLEHKEF

-1042 EKLRKEKEMVHD
+1042 EKLRKEKEMAHD

-1084 KAETE
+1084 KAEAE

-1144 EPPGKLSPGES
+1144 EPPGKLRPGES

-1191 KGLEELV
+1191 NGLEELV

-1212 ARERLPSSPGKPEWV
+1212 ARETFRLSGETRDRI
-1227 RNIWAMTPV
+1227 RNIWAITPV
-1236 SNGITVDNDLPHAGQ
+1236 SNGITVNNDQPHAGQ

-1296 PASEP
+1296 PASAP
-1301 QDQSMRLPLAGKAP
+1301 QDQSMRLPLAGNAP
-1315 DELIPAVASADK
+1315 NELIPAIASADK

-1337 HSADEHLQGV
+1337 HSADDHLQGV

-1359 TPTTN
+1359 TPSAD

-1390 ENTHQRPAP
+1390 ENTHQRPSP
-1399 QMMQFHLK
+1399 QIMQFHLK

-1458 SHSPGR
+1458 SHSPGL

>member
-33 AWDQEKKLWYAR
+33 AWDPEKKLWYAE
-45 AGTEL
+45 AGTDL
-50 SLLERWLPRPQE
+50 SLLKRWLPRPQE
-62 LSMDAGDPVT
+62 MSMDAGDPVT

-81 GLVIQG
+81 RLVIQG

-104 KGAKSGA
+104 KGAQSGA
-111 YKAYLDGRPAGW
+111 YKAYLDGRPSGW
-123 YRDYRSADDSPT
+123 YRDYRSADNSPT
-135 NWVFSGGEQHD
+135 TWTFSRAENID
-146 PLARLHLRAF
+146 PLARLHLKAS
-156 AQQQRDDNARKL
+156 AQQNRDEKERKL

-176 RYARSYINGLPQ
+176 GYARSYLNGLPQ

-242 KDSEKTGNWFTF
+242 KGSEKSGNWFAF

-284 MTVDAGNMI
+284 MTIDADNMI
-293 AVAENARQIWTDS
+293 NVAKNARKIWTDS

-313 NDHQREINK
+313 NDHQRKINK
-322 GVFSATKAAE
+322 GVSSAKKAAAS
-332 VTNGEVIIPAFTE
+332 THGEVIIPAFTE

-363 RDDFQHVMNAQLKHI
+363 RDAFQRAMNAQLEYI
-378 GIPTPNSDTAD
+378 GIPTPNNDTTD
-389 HREAVVIGN
+389 RREAIVIGN

-405 DEKPQMSPENK
+405 DEKPQVSPENR
-416 QSTAPETV
+416 QSTAPEPAV
-424 LATPD
+424 SEQNH
-429 TPYDIHTEETENQAY
+429 PYDIPVEETDNQAY

-453 LQSVTTETLS
+453 LQSVTAGTASPNEPQVNAVSAIDSNAKNTSAATTDDRNVLAQEPNADATVTVTTTAHDTGTAETDS
-463 PDKPLENI
+463 PSEPAEIQLVQQASPEPSAKDKPLENVV
-471 ASAADTGT
+471 SATDNDA
-479 ENTSAATA
+479 ENTS
-487 GDQEDLNTDA
+487 
-497 TGTDTAH
+497 
-504 NTNTAETGTLPEPA
+504 
-518 EIQPVQKSSPEP
+518 
-530 TAEDKPQESVIPAA
+530 
-544 DTGEKNASAT
+544 SAT
-554 TADNQSVQ
+554 TALRSN
-562 AEELSPGDDTPETSV
+562 DTPETSV

-583 QHTTT
+583 QHTAT
-588 TQTEEQV
+588 TQPEEQ
-595 QVSMASAD
+595 QLVSMGSAD

-610 DLNADATVMTTAH
+610 DLNADVTVMTTAH
-623 HTDTTE
+623 HTD
-629 TASPSEPAG
+629 
-638 TQPVQQATP
+638 
-647 ESTAENKPQEEDVL
+647 
-661 SATDTSEKSASATT
+661 
-675 ADNQSVQAEELSPG
+675 
-689 DDTPETSLSDA
+689 
-700 AGIQH
+700 
-705 STTTQSEEQVQVSMA
+705 
-720 TADDWSAFAEDLNA
+720 
-734 DATVMTTA
+734 
-742 HHTDTTETA
+742 
-751 SPSEPAGT
+751 
-759 QPVQQATPEA
+759 
-769 TAENKPQE
+769 
-777 EDVLSATDTSEKSA
+777 
-791 SAVPDNNRDAPPEEL
+791 
-806 NADATVAATVH
+806 
-817 NTGTAETA
+817 TAETA

-832 TQPVRQATT
+832 IQPVQQATP
-841 EPTAEDKL
+841 EPTAEDKPK
-849 QEERPVSATETS
+849 EERPVSATETS
-861 TANEAAHPETPS
+861 TANETARPETAS

-892 SVIQEKKPTEAET
+892 PVIQENKLTEAET
-905 ATEEVAPPSPPETSP
+905 ATEAAAPPSPPETSP

-935 RRPDSPQR
+935 RRPNSPQR
-943 HNLDEILKNLTHKEF
+943 HNLDEIIKNLEHEEL
-958 PDRTALYSVDGEP
+958 PDNTALYRVDGEP
-971 AFLDRLYCLEMV
+971 AFLDKLNRLEMV

-1030 VRMKLPAQRAAL
+1030 VRMKLPVQRAAL
-1042 EKLRKEKEMVHD
+1042 EKLRKEKEMAHD

-1084 KAETE
+1084 KAEAE

-1116 PEQPAAPSSAPEKAP
+1116 PEQPAAPSSSAPEKAP

-1144 EPPGKLSPGES
+1144 EPPGKLRPGES

-1191 KGLEELV
+1191 NGLEELV

-1212 ARERLPSSPGKPEWV
+1212 ARETFRLSGETRDRI
-1227 RNIWAMTPV
+1227 RNIWAITPV
-1236 SNGITVDNDLPHAGQ
+1236 SNGITVNNDQPHAGQ
-1251 HILEF
+1251 HTLEF
-1256 PMKTFSQVMSQMQ
+1256 PMATFSQVMLQMQ

-1296 PASEP
+1296 PASAP
-1301 QDQSMRLPLAGKAP
+1301 QDQSMRLPLAGNAP
-1315 DELIPAVASADK
+1315 NELIPAIASADK

-1337 HSADEHLQGV
+1337 HSADDHLQGV

-1359 TPTTN
+1359 TPSAD

-1390 ENTHQRPAP
+1390 ENTHQRPSP
-1399 QMMQFHLK
+1399 QIMQFHLK

-1458 SHSPGR
+1458 SHSPGL

>member
-33 AWDQEKKLWYAR
+33 AWDPEKKLWYAR

-588 TQTEEQV
+588 TQTEEQL
-595 QVSMASAD
+595 QVSMAS
-603 DWSAFAE
+603 
-610 DLNADATVMTTAH
+610 
-623 HTDTTE
+623 
-629 TASPSEPAG
+629 
-638 TQPVQQATP
+638 
-647 ESTAENKPQEEDVL
+647 
-661 SATDTSEKSASATT
+661 
-675 ADNQSVQAEELSPG
+675 
-689 DDTPETSLSDA
+689 
-700 AGIQH
+700 
-705 STTTQSEEQVQVSMA
+705 
-720 TADDWSAFAEDLNA
+720 ADDWSAFAEDLNA

-806 NADATVAATVH
+806 NADATVAVH

-832 TQPVRQATT
+832 TQPVRQATA

-905 ATEEVAPPSPPETSP
+905 ATEEVAPPSPPENSP
-920 EDTSSAEPDTIIFAP
+920 EDTSSTEPDTIIFAP

-943 HNLDEILKNLTHKEF
+943 HNLDEIIKNLEHEEL
-958 PDRTALYSVDGEP
+958 PDNTALYRVDGEP
-971 AFLDRLYCLEMV
+971 AFLDKLNRLEMV

-1030 VRMKLPAQRAAL
+1030 VRMKLPTQRAAL
-1042 EKLRKEKEMVHD
+1042 EKLRQEKGMAHD
-1054 AIVTHRPTPELNRQ
+1054 AIVTHRPTPELNRL

-1089 QTAGSTAETPHP
+1089 QTAGSTAETLHP

-1212 ARERLPSSPGKPEWV
+1212 ARERSPSSPGKPEWV
-1227 RNIWAMTPV
+1227 RNIWTMKPV
-1236 SNGITVDNDLPHAGQ
+1236 CNGISVSHDNPHEGQ
-1251 HILEF
+1251 YIREY
-1256 PMKTFSQVMSQMQ
+1256 PAATFRQMMTLLQ
-1269 QHWPQIMQEVRSPK
+1269 QGWPQLMQDVRLPDK
-1283 NPPNNL
+1283 VPDTL
-1289 YIGEDRQ
+1289 YLGEDRQ
-1296 PASEP
+1296 PAAAPRDPALRVPLNGTPPATLTPLIFSV
-1301 QDQSMRLPLAGKAP
+1301 DKQSQRL
-1315 DELIPAVASADK
+1315 D
-1327 DNRQLNLLLV
+1327 LLLLQ
-1337 HSADEHLQGV
+1337 SADEYMQGV

-1359 TPTTN
+1359 TPTADS
-1364 NRQLVI
+1364 RQLVI
-1370 NALTDNGL
+1370 NAMTDRGL
-1378 QFAGYGEAVNHD
+1378 QFAGYGEAINRD
-1390 ENTHQRPAP
+1390 ADGPKRPAP
-1399 QMMQFHLK
+1399 QLMQFHLK

>member
-33 AWDQEKKLWYAR
+33 AWDPEKKLWYAE
-45 AGTEL
+45 AGTDL
-50 SLLERWLPRPQE
+50 SLLKRWLPRPQE
-62 LSMDAGDPVT
+62 MSMDAGDPVT
-72 EFAQVLENA
+72 EFRQVLENA
-81 GLVIQG
+81 GLV
-87 LPQMDGA
+87 LEKDPEMDGE
-94 IHRVATRDDK
+94 IHRVPTRDDRR
-104 KGAKSGA
+104 GTQSGA
-111 YKAYLDGRPAGW
+111 YKAYLDGRPSGW
-123 YRDYRSADDSPT
+123 YRDYRSADNSPT
-135 NWVFSGGEQHD
+135 TWTFSRAENID
-146 PLARLHLRAF
+146 PLARLHLKAS
-156 AQQQRDDNARKL
+156 AQQNRDEKERKL

-176 RYARSYINGLPQ
+176 GYARSYLNGLPQ

-242 KDSEKTGNWFTF
+242 KGSEKSGNWFAF

-284 MTVDAGNMI
+284 MTIDADNMI
-293 AVAENARQIWTDS
+293 NVAKNARKIWTDS

-313 NDHQREINK
+313 NDHQRKINK
-322 GVFSATKAAE
+322 GVSSAKKAAAS
-332 VTNGEVIIPAFTE
+332 THGEVIIPAFTE

-363 RDDFQHVMNAQLKHI
+363 RDAFQHVMNAQLKHI
-378 GIPTPNSDTAD
+378 GIPTPNSDIAD

-405 DEKPQMSPENK
+405 DEKPQVSPENR
-416 QSTAPETV
+416 QSTAPEPAV
-424 LATPD
+424 SEQNH
-429 TPYDIHTEETENQAY
+429 PYDIPAEETDNQAY

-453 LQSVTTETLS
+453 LQSVTAGTAS
-463 PDKPLENI
+463 PNEPQVN
-471 ASAADTGT
+471 AVSAIDSNAK
-479 ENTSAATA
+479 NTSAATA
-487 GDQEDLNTDA
+487 GDRNVLAQEPNADA
-497 TGTDTAH
+497 TVTTTAH
-504 NTNTAETGTLPEPA
+504 DTGTAETDSPSEPA

-588 TQTEEQV
+588 TQTEEQL
-595 QVSMASAD
+595 QVSMAS
-603 DWSAFAE
+603 
-610 DLNADATVMTTAH
+610 
-623 HTDTTE
+623 
-629 TASPSEPAG
+629 
-638 TQPVQQATP
+638 
-647 ESTAENKPQEEDVL
+647 
-661 SATDTSEKSASATT
+661 
-675 ADNQSVQAEELSPG
+675 
-689 DDTPETSLSDA
+689 
-700 AGIQH
+700 
-705 STTTQSEEQVQVSMA
+705 
-720 TADDWSAFAEDLNA
+720 ADDWSAFAEDLNA

-832 TQPVRQATT
+832 TQPVRQATA
-841 EPTAEDKL
+841 EPTAEDKP
-849 QEERPVSATETS
+849 QEERLVSATETS
-861 TANEAAHPETPS
+861 TANEAARPETPS

-905 ATEEVAPPSPPETSP
+905 ATETAAPPSPPETSP

-943 HNLDEILKNLTHKEF
+943 HNLDEILKNLEHKEF

-1075 AQPAPPVSP
+1075 AQPEPPMSP
-1084 KAETE
+1084 KAEAE
-1089 QTAGSTAETPHP
+1089 QTAGCTAETPHP

-1212 ARERLPSSPGKPEWV
+1212 ARERSPSSPGKPEWV
-1227 RNIWAMTPV
+1227 RNIWTMKPV
-1236 SNGITVDNDLPHAGQ
+1236 CNGISVSHDNPHEGQ
-1251 HILEF
+1251 YIREY
-1256 PMKTFSQVMSQMQ
+1256 PAATFRQMMTLLQ
-1269 QHWPQIMQEVRSPK
+1269 QGWPQLMQDVRLPDK
-1283 NPPNNL
+1283 VPDTL
-1289 YIGEDRQ
+1289 YLGEDRQ
-1296 PASEP
+1296 PAAAPRDPALRVPLNGTPPATLTPLIFSV
-1301 QDQSMRLPLAGKAP
+1301 DKQSQRL
-1315 DELIPAVASADK
+1315 D
-1327 DNRQLNLLLV
+1327 LLLLQ
-1337 HSADEHLQGV
+1337 SADEYMQGV

-1359 TPTTN
+1359 TPTADS
-1364 NRQLVI
+1364 RQLVI
-1370 NALTDNGL
+1370 NAMTDRGL
-1378 QFAGYGEAVNHD
+1378 QFAGYGEAINRD
-1390 ENTHQRPAP
+1390 ADGPKRPAP
-1399 QMMQFHLK
+1399 QLMQFHLK

-1458 SHSPGR
+1458 SHSPGL